1 MKKLVVAFLS
11 MMLAVC
17 LSVSAVTL
25 FASAASGTDLAVAD
39 DPTYT
44 TTVDLKGENVADDF
58 VAVFA
63 ASGGAV
69 TAGKATDIW
78 DYDAEK
84 GTFTSKEALSTVDEV
99 WSNFY
104 YLYYTGANY
113 RNFYMEVTLTH
124 QTLRG
129 GWSGLAYGVQDV
141 TKPAKGATENPF
153 GGLSFVQGDG
163 KYTWHNPKVNAT
175 EWNDTGIVATG
186 FNGLTDTVHKL
197 KVYDG
202 HMQYWLNDEANV
214 VVDVAVPEGG
224 LTAGKVGI
232 AVTNKAVAVKS
243 IKITRL
249 NGEGVPGS
257 DGAEDIVIP
266 ESLQVTGITD
276 GQNAVVGT
284 PIAVSTAIS
293 PAGASQAVSFSSD
306 PAGASYADGKL
317 LFKNAGTY
325 KLTFAAVENPAI
337 KQEFTVNVSAM
348 SAPEGYIHYELTEAG
363 MARFETVFIAGGS
376 GNGGVAANWSDYFT
390 LENGELTRSGDST
403 GNVGNNY
410 AVLYFRNRTLKNFEL
425 IYTAKGNSS
434 NGWFGAFFAMTDTTQ
449 VGNQNGV
456 MAFMQN
462 ASAAKNATLWG
473 GTVSGIGGPYEHG
486 TNYVQNEWSTFKIR
500 VVNGTIEFYV
510 NDMSTPAVTQ
520 NSANDL
526 TGRIALF
533 ADDGCAGA
541 FKDVYLGI
549 LDDNGDVVPYTAV
562 ESVSIGNKAE
572 TAYAGDTFTVQA
584 TVSPADAADTS
595 LAYST
600 SDAAVATVSE
610 NGVVNFL
617 KGGSVTIAVYS
628 VDNPAIY
635 DSFTVNV
642 LVHVSS
648 VEITNA
654 PVTALEGTQL
664 TLAVTV
670 LPEDATNKSLSFSS
684 SDDEVA
690 FVSEDGVVSFL
701 KPGKATITVTSADG
715 SKTDA
720 FEVEVTAKPVPVES
734 LIIEN
739 KPESARV
746 GDEFTLKVTILPAE
760 ATDKSVTYTSS
771 NNEVAT
777 VSPGGKVTFL
787 KEGEVT
793 ITVTSVSDPDIKDS
807 FTIQV
812 GAAPV
817 LVSSVAIS
825 NKPTSVREGDT
836 LALQVT
842 VSPENAENKALTY
855 QSSDESIALVDTN
868 GNISFLRPGNVTIT
882 VMSESNPDATDSF
895 TVSVAMNLDGYIHYE
910 LTEAGMANFET
921 VFIAGGSG
929 NSGTSANWSDYFT
942 LENGEL
948 TRSGDST
955 GKVGENYAVLYFR
968 NRTLK
973 NFELIY
979 TAKGNSSNG
988 WFGAFFAMTDTT
1000 QAGNQNG
1007 AMAFMQNASANKAAT
1022 LWGGPISGIGGPGG
1036 MEVGSTYVQNEWSTF
1051 KLRVVNGLI
1060 QFYVNDMSTP
1070 LVTKQATNDLTGRIA
1085 LFADDGC
1092 AGAFKDVYLGILND
1106 NGDVVP
1112 YKAVESVSIGNK
1124 QATAEVGDKID
1135 LNVSVLPAD
1144 ATDASVEY
1152 DSSNPVV
1159 ASIDK
1164 TDGTVTCITAGE
1176 TTITVTSKEDP
1187 SKSDSFTLTVS
1198 TPSVPVSSVSITNKT
1213 DSAKVGDSL
1222 TLKVSV
1228 SPSNASDKSVT
1239 YASSDTSVATV
1250 EDGVVSFLKAGT
1262 VTITVKSVADP
1273 SKSDSFTVT
1282 VTEKDE
1288 DPGENPGGDPG
1299 ENPGGDPGEDPTD
1312 PEPSGGCSSAVFG
1325 GSMAL
1330 ALVLAGGAAAVLRKK
1345 KH

>member
-1 MKKLVVAFLS
+1 MKKLVAAFLS
-11 MMLAVC
+11 LMLAVC

-44 TTVDLKGENVADDF
+44 TTVDLKGENVLDDF

-63 ASGGAV
+63 AADGKV

-84 GTFTSKEALSTVDEV
+84 GTFTSKESLSTADQV

-104 YLYYTGANY
+104 YLYYTGADY
-113 RNFYMEVTLTH
+113 QNFYMEVTLTH
-124 QTLRG
+124 QSGRA

-249 NGEGVPGS
+249 NDEGKAGS
-257 DGAEDIVIP
+257 DGAEEIPAP
-266 ESLQVTGITD
+266 ESLQVTGLTD

-284 PIAVSTAIS
+284 PIAVSTTIS

-376 GNGGVAANWSDYFT
+376 GNGGTSANWSDYFT

-403 GNVGNNY
+403 GNIGNNY

-510 NDMSTPAVTQ
+510 NDMSTPVLTQ

-549 LDDNGDVVPYTAV
+549 LD
-562 ESVSIGNKAE
+562 
-572 TAYAGDTFTVQA
+572 
-584 TVSPADAADTS
+584 
-595 LAYST
+595 
-600 SDAAVATVSE
+600 
-610 NGVVNFL
+610 
-617 KGGSVTIAVYS
+617 
-628 VDNPAIY
+628 
-635 DSFTVNV
+635 
-642 LVHVSS
+642 
-648 VEITNA
+648 
-654 PVTALEGTQL
+654 
-664 TLAVTV
+664 
-670 LPEDATNKSLSFSS
+670 
-684 SDDEVA
+684 
-690 FVSEDGVVSFL
+690 
-701 KPGKATITVTSADG
+701 
-715 SKTDA
+715 
-720 FEVEVTAKPVPVES
+720 
-734 LIIEN
+734 
-739 KPESARV
+739 
-746 GDEFTLKVTILPAE
+746 
-760 ATDKSVTYTSS
+760 
-771 NNEVAT
+771 
-777 VSPGGKVTFL
+777 
-787 KEGEVT
+787 
-793 ITVTSVSDPDIKDS
+793 
-807 FTIQV
+807 
-812 GAAPV
+812 
-817 LVSSVAIS
+817 
-825 NKPTSVREGDT
+825 
-836 LALQVT
+836 
-842 VSPENAENKALTY
+842 
-855 QSSDESIALVDTN
+855 
-868 GNISFLRPGNVTIT
+868 
-882 VMSESNPDATDSF
+882 
-895 TVSVAMNLDGYIHYE
+895 
-910 LTEAGMANFET
+910 
-921 VFIAGGSG
+921 
-929 NSGTSANWSDYFT
+929 
-942 LENGEL
+942 
-948 TRSGDST
+948 
-955 GKVGENYAVLYFR
+955 
-968 NRTLK
+968 
-973 NFELIY
+973 
-979 TAKGNSSNG
+979 
-988 WFGAFFAMTDTT
+988 
-1000 QAGNQNG
+1000 
-1007 AMAFMQNASANKAAT
+1007 
-1022 LWGGPISGIGGPGG
+1022 
-1036 MEVGSTYVQNEWSTF
+1036 
-1051 KLRVVNGLI
+1051 
-1060 QFYVNDMSTP
+1060 
-1070 LVTKQATNDLTGRIA
+1070 
-1085 LFADDGC
+1085 
-1092 AGAFKDVYLGILND
+1092 D

-1299 ENPGGDPGEDPTD
+1299 EDPTD

-1330 ALVLAGGAAAVLRKK
+1330 ALVLAGGAVAVFRKK

>member
-1 MKKLVVAFLS
+1 MKKLVAAFLS
-11 MMLAVC
+11 LMLAVC

-25 FASAASGTDLAVAD
+25 FASAASGTDFAVAD

-44 TTVDLKGENVADDF
+44 TTVDLKGENVLDDF

-63 ASGGAV
+63 AADGKV

-84 GTFTSKEALSTVDEV
+84 GTFTSKESLSTADQV

-124 QTLRG
+124 QSGRA

-141 TKPAKGATENPF
+141 TKPAKGAPENPF
-153 GGLSFVQGDG
+153 GGLSFVQGSG
-163 KYTWHNPKVNAT
+163 EYTYHNPKVNSS
-175 EWNDTGIVATG
+175 EWNDKWDGAIVQATG

-202 HMQYWLNDEANV
+202 HMQYWLNDEPNV

-224 LTAGKVGI
+224 LTAGKVG
-232 AVTNKAVAVKS
+232 VMVSNKAVAVKS

-249 NGEGVPGS
+249 NDEGKAGS
-257 DGAEDIVIP
+257 DGAEEIPAP
-266 ESLQVTGITD
+266 ESLQITGLTD

-284 PIAVSTAIS
+284 PIAVSTAIL
-293 PAGASQAVSFSSD
+293 PAGASQAVSFSSE
-306 PAGASYADGKL
+306 PAGASYANGQL
-317 LFKNAGTY
+317 LFKEAGTY
-325 KLTFAAVENPAI
+325 KLTFAAVENPAV

-363 MARFETVFIAGGS
+363 MANFETVFIAGGN

-390 LENGELTRSGDST
+390 LENGELTRSGKST

-434 NGWFGAFFAMTDTTQ
+434 NGWFGAFFAM
-449 VGNQNGV
+449 QN
-456 MAFMQN
+456 
-462 ASAAKNATLWG
+462 
-473 GTVSGIGGPYEHG
+473 
-486 TNYVQNEWSTFKIR
+486 
-500 VVNGTIEFYV
+500 
-510 NDMSTPAVTQ
+510 
-520 NSANDL
+520 
-526 TGRIALF
+526 
-533 ADDGCAGA
+533 
-541 FKDVYLGI
+541 
-549 LDDNGDVVPYTAV
+549 TA
-562 ESVSIGNKAE
+562 
-572 TAYAGDTFTVQA
+572 
-584 TVSPADAADTS
+584 
-595 LAYST
+595 
-600 SDAAVATVSE
+600 
-610 NGVVNFL
+610 
-617 KGGSVTIAVYS
+617 
-628 VDNPAIY
+628 
-635 DSFTVNV
+635 
-642 LVHVSS
+642 
-648 VEITNA
+648 
-654 PVTALEGTQL
+654 
-664 TLAVTV
+664 
-670 LPEDATNKSLSFSS
+670 
-684 SDDEVA
+684 
-690 FVSEDGVVSFL
+690 
-701 KPGKATITVTSADG
+701 
-715 SKTDA
+715 
-720 FEVEVTAKPVPVES
+720 
-734 LIIEN
+734 
-739 KPESARV
+739 
-746 GDEFTLKVTILPAE
+746 
-760 ATDKSVTYTSS
+760 
-771 NNEVAT
+771 
-777 VSPGGKVTFL
+777 
-787 KEGEVT
+787 
-793 ITVTSVSDPDIKDS
+793 
-807 FTIQV
+807 
-812 GAAPV
+812 
-817 LVSSVAIS
+817 
-825 NKPTSVREGDT
+825 
-836 LALQVT
+836 
-842 VSPENAENKALTY
+842 
-855 QSSDESIALVDTN
+855 
-868 GNISFLRPGNVTIT
+868 
-882 VMSESNPDATDSF
+882 
-895 TVSVAMNLDGYIHYE
+895 
-910 LTEAGMANFET
+910 
-921 VFIAGGSG
+921 
-929 NSGTSANWSDYFT
+929 
-942 LENGEL
+942 
-948 TRSGDST
+948 
-955 GKVGENYAVLYFR
+955 
-968 NRTLK
+968 
-973 NFELIY
+973 
-979 TAKGNSSNG
+979 
-988 WFGAFFAMTDTT
+988 

-1092 AGAFKDVYLGILND
+1092 AGAFKDVYLGILDD

-1299 ENPGGDPGEDPTD
+1299 EDPTD

-1330 ALVLAGGAAAVLRKK
+1330 ALVLAGGAVAVFRKK

>member
-1 MKKLVVAFLS
+1 MKKLVAAFLS
-11 MMLAVC
+11 LMLAVC

-44 TTVDLKGENVADDF
+44 TTVDLKGENVLDDF

-63 ASGGAV
+63 AADGKV

-84 GTFTSKEALSTVDEV
+84 GTFTSKEVLSTVDEV

-124 QTLRG
+124 QSVRA

-202 HMQYWLNDEANV
+202 HMQYWLNDEPNV

-249 NGEGVPGS
+249 NDEGKAGS
-257 DGAEDIVIP
+257 DGAEEIPAP

-284 PIAVSTAIS
+284 PIAVSAAIL
-293 PAGASQAVSFSSD
+293 PAGASQAVSFSSE
-306 PAGASYADGKL
+306 PAGASYANGQL
-317 LFKNAGTY
+317 SFKETGTY
-325 KLTFAAVENPAI
+325 KVTFAAVENPAV
-337 KQEFTVNVSAM
+337 KQEFTVNVSE
-348 SAPEGYIHYELTEAG
+348 PEGYIHYELTEAG
-363 MARFETVFIAGGS
+363 MANFETVFIAGGS

-410 AVLYFRNRTLKNFEL
+410 A
-425 IYTAKGNSS
+425 A
-434 NGWFGAFFAMTDTTQ
+434 
-449 VGNQNGV
+449 
-456 MAFMQN
+456 
-462 ASAAKNATLWG
+462 
-473 GTVSGIGGPYEHG
+473 
-486 TNYVQNEWSTFKIR
+486 
-500 VVNGTIEFYV
+500 
-510 NDMSTPAVTQ
+510 
-520 NSANDL
+520 
-526 TGRIALF
+526 
-533 ADDGCAGA
+533 
-541 FKDVYLGI
+541 
-549 LDDNGDVVPYTAV
+549 
-562 ESVSIGNKAE
+562 
-572 TAYAGDTFTVQA
+572 
-584 TVSPADAADTS
+584 
-595 LAYST
+595 
-600 SDAAVATVSE
+600 
-610 NGVVNFL
+610 
-617 KGGSVTIAVYS
+617 
-628 VDNPAIY
+628 
-635 DSFTVNV
+635 
-642 LVHVSS
+642 
-648 VEITNA
+648 
-654 PVTALEGTQL
+654 
-664 TLAVTV
+664 
-670 LPEDATNKSLSFSS
+670 
-684 SDDEVA
+684 
-690 FVSEDGVVSFL
+690 
-701 KPGKATITVTSADG
+701 
-715 SKTDA
+715 
-720 FEVEVTAKPVPVES
+720 
-734 LIIEN
+734 
-739 KPESARV
+739 
-746 GDEFTLKVTILPAE
+746 
-760 ATDKSVTYTSS
+760 
-771 NNEVAT
+771 
-777 VSPGGKVTFL
+777 
-787 KEGEVT
+787 
-793 ITVTSVSDPDIKDS
+793 
-807 FTIQV
+807 
-812 GAAPV
+812 
-817 LVSSVAIS
+817 
-825 NKPTSVREGDT
+825 
-836 LALQVT
+836 
-842 VSPENAENKALTY
+842 
-855 QSSDESIALVDTN
+855 
-868 GNISFLRPGNVTIT
+868 
-882 VMSESNPDATDSF
+882 
-895 TVSVAMNLDGYIHYE
+895 
-910 LTEAGMANFET
+910 
-921 VFIAGGSG
+921 
-929 NSGTSANWSDYFT
+929 
-942 LENGEL
+942 
-948 TRSGDST
+948 
-955 GKVGENYAVLYFR
+955 LYFR

-1007 AMAFMQNASANKAAT
+1007 AMAFMQNASAAKNAT
-1022 LWGGPISGIGGPGG
+1022 LWGGTVSGIDGPHEHG
-1036 MEVGSTYVQNEWSTF
+1036 TNYVQNEWSTF
-1051 KLRVVNGLI
+1051 KLRVVNGTI
-1060 QFYVNDMSTP
+1060 EFYVNDMSTP
-1070 LVTKQATNDLTGRIA
+1070 VLTQNSANDLTGRIA

-1124 QATAEVGDKID
+1124 QASAEVGDKID

-1152 DSSNPVV
+1152 DSSNPIV
-1159 ASIDK
+1159 AS
-1164 TDGTVTCITAGE
+1164 TGSDGTVTCIMAGE

-1282 VTEKDE
+1282 VTEKE
-1288 DPGENPGGDPG
+1288 DPG

>member
-1 MKKLVVAFLS
+1 MKKLVAAFLS
-11 MMLAVC
+11 LMLAVC

-44 TTVDLKGENVADDF
+44 TTVDLKGENVLDDF

-63 ASGGAV
+63 AADGKV

-84 GTFTSKEALSTVDEV
+84 GTFTSKEVLSTVDEV

-124 QTLRG
+124 QSVRA

-202 HMQYWLNDEANV
+202 HMQYWLNDEPNV

-249 NGEGVPGS
+249 NDEGKAGS
-257 DGAEDIVIP
+257 DGAEEIPAP

-284 PIAVSTAIS
+284 PIAVSAAIL
-293 PAGASQAVSFSSD
+293 PAGASQAVSFSSE
-306 PAGASYADGKL
+306 PAGASYANGQL
-317 LFKNAGTY
+317 SFKETGTY
-325 KLTFAAVENPAI
+325 KVTFAAVENPAV
-337 KQEFTVNVSAM
+337 KQEFTVNVSE
-348 SAPEGYIHYELTEAG
+348 PEGYIHYELTEAG
-363 MARFETVFIAGGS
+363 MANFETVFIAGGS

-410 AVLYFRNRTLKNFEL
+410 A
-425 IYTAKGNSS
+425 A
-434 NGWFGAFFAMTDTTQ
+434 
-449 VGNQNGV
+449 
-456 MAFMQN
+456 
-462 ASAAKNATLWG
+462 
-473 GTVSGIGGPYEHG
+473 
-486 TNYVQNEWSTFKIR
+486 
-500 VVNGTIEFYV
+500 
-510 NDMSTPAVTQ
+510 
-520 NSANDL
+520 
-526 TGRIALF
+526 
-533 ADDGCAGA
+533 
-541 FKDVYLGI
+541 
-549 LDDNGDVVPYTAV
+549 
-562 ESVSIGNKAE
+562 
-572 TAYAGDTFTVQA
+572 
-584 TVSPADAADTS
+584 
-595 LAYST
+595 
-600 SDAAVATVSE
+600 
-610 NGVVNFL
+610 
-617 KGGSVTIAVYS
+617 
-628 VDNPAIY
+628 
-635 DSFTVNV
+635 
-642 LVHVSS
+642 
-648 VEITNA
+648 
-654 PVTALEGTQL
+654 
-664 TLAVTV
+664 
-670 LPEDATNKSLSFSS
+670 
-684 SDDEVA
+684 
-690 FVSEDGVVSFL
+690 
-701 KPGKATITVTSADG
+701 
-715 SKTDA
+715 
-720 FEVEVTAKPVPVES
+720 
-734 LIIEN
+734 
-739 KPESARV
+739 
-746 GDEFTLKVTILPAE
+746 
-760 ATDKSVTYTSS
+760 
-771 NNEVAT
+771 
-777 VSPGGKVTFL
+777 
-787 KEGEVT
+787 
-793 ITVTSVSDPDIKDS
+793 
-807 FTIQV
+807 
-812 GAAPV
+812 
-817 LVSSVAIS
+817 
-825 NKPTSVREGDT
+825 
-836 LALQVT
+836 
-842 VSPENAENKALTY
+842 
-855 QSSDESIALVDTN
+855 
-868 GNISFLRPGNVTIT
+868 
-882 VMSESNPDATDSF
+882 
-895 TVSVAMNLDGYIHYE
+895 
-910 LTEAGMANFET
+910 
-921 VFIAGGSG
+921 
-929 NSGTSANWSDYFT
+929 
-942 LENGEL
+942 
-948 TRSGDST
+948 
-955 GKVGENYAVLYFR
+955 LYFR

-1007 AMAFMQNASANKAAT
+1007 AMAFMQNASAAKNAT
-1022 LWGGPISGIGGPGG
+1022 LWGGTVSGIDGPHEHG
-1036 MEVGSTYVQNEWSTF
+1036 TNYVQNEWSTF
-1051 KLRVVNGLI
+1051 KLRVVNGTI
-1060 QFYVNDMSTP
+1060 EFYVNDMSTP
-1070 LVTKQATNDLTGRIA
+1070 VLTQNSANDLTGRIA

-1124 QATAEVGDKID
+1124 QASAEVGDKID

-1299 ENPGGDPGEDPTD
+1299 EDPTD

-1330 ALVLAGGAAAVLRKK
+1330 ALVLAGGAVAVFRKK

>member
-1 MKKLVVAFLS
+1 MKKLVAAFLS

-63 ASGGAV
+63 AADGSV

-78 DYDAEK
+78 DYDAEN
-84 GTFTSKEALSTVDEV
+84 GTFTSKESLVTNEDV
-99 WSNFY
+99 WSDFY
-104 YLYYTGANY
+104 YLYYTGADY
-113 RNFYMEVTLTH
+113 QNFYMEVTLTH
-124 QTLRG
+124 QSGRA

-249 NGEGVPGS
+249 NDEGKAGS

-410 AVLYFRNRTLKNFEL
+410 A
-425 IYTAKGNSS
+425 A
-434 NGWFGAFFAMTDTTQ
+434 
-449 VGNQNGV
+449 
-456 MAFMQN
+456 
-462 ASAAKNATLWG
+462 
-473 GTVSGIGGPYEHG
+473 
-486 TNYVQNEWSTFKIR
+486 
-500 VVNGTIEFYV
+500 
-510 NDMSTPAVTQ
+510 
-520 NSANDL
+520 
-526 TGRIALF
+526 
-533 ADDGCAGA
+533 
-541 FKDVYLGI
+541 
-549 LDDNGDVVPYTAV
+549 
-562 ESVSIGNKAE
+562 
-572 TAYAGDTFTVQA
+572 
-584 TVSPADAADTS
+584 
-595 LAYST
+595 
-600 SDAAVATVSE
+600 
-610 NGVVNFL
+610 
-617 KGGSVTIAVYS
+617 
-628 VDNPAIY
+628 
-635 DSFTVNV
+635 
-642 LVHVSS
+642 
-648 VEITNA
+648 
-654 PVTALEGTQL
+654 
-664 TLAVTV
+664 
-670 LPEDATNKSLSFSS
+670 
-684 SDDEVA
+684 
-690 FVSEDGVVSFL
+690 
-701 KPGKATITVTSADG
+701 
-715 SKTDA
+715 
-720 FEVEVTAKPVPVES
+720 
-734 LIIEN
+734 
-739 KPESARV
+739 
-746 GDEFTLKVTILPAE
+746 
-760 ATDKSVTYTSS
+760 
-771 NNEVAT
+771 
-777 VSPGGKVTFL
+777 
-787 KEGEVT
+787 
-793 ITVTSVSDPDIKDS
+793 
-807 FTIQV
+807 
-812 GAAPV
+812 
-817 LVSSVAIS
+817 
-825 NKPTSVREGDT
+825 
-836 LALQVT
+836 
-842 VSPENAENKALTY
+842 
-855 QSSDESIALVDTN
+855 
-868 GNISFLRPGNVTIT
+868 
-882 VMSESNPDATDSF
+882 
-895 TVSVAMNLDGYIHYE
+895 
-910 LTEAGMANFET
+910 
-921 VFIAGGSG
+921 
-929 NSGTSANWSDYFT
+929 
-942 LENGEL
+942 
-948 TRSGDST
+948 
-955 GKVGENYAVLYFR
+955 LYFR

-1007 AMAFMQNASANKAAT
+1007 AMAFMQNASAAKNAT
-1022 LWGGPISGIGGPGG
+1022 LWGGTVSGIGGPHEHG
-1036 MEVGSTYVQNEWSTF
+1036 TNYVQNEWSTF
-1051 KLRVVNGLI
+1051 KLRVVNGTI
-1060 QFYVNDMSTP
+1060 EFYVNDMSTP
-1070 LVTKQATNDLTGRIA
+1070 VLTQNSANDLTGRIA

-1112 YKAVESVSIGNK
+1112 YKAVESVTIGNK

-1159 ASIDK
+1159 ASIGS
-1164 TDGTVTCITAGE
+1164 DGTVTCIMAGE

-1282 VTEKDE
+1282 VTEKE
-1288 DPGENPGGDPG
+1288 DPS

>member
-1 MKKLVVAFLS
+1 MKKLVAAFLS

-63 ASGGAV
+63 AADGSV

-78 DYDAEK
+78 DYDAEN
-84 GTFTSKEALSTVDEV
+84 GTFTSKESLVTNEDV
-99 WSNFY
+99 WSDFY
-104 YLYYTGANY
+104 YLYYTGADY
-113 RNFYMEVTLTH
+113 QNFYMEVTLTH
-124 QTLRG
+124 QSGRA

-249 NGEGVPGS
+249 NDEGKAGS

-376 GNGGVAANWSDYFT
+376 GNGGTSANWSDYFT

-410 AVLYFRNRTLKNFEL
+410 A
-425 IYTAKGNSS
+425 A
-434 NGWFGAFFAMTDTTQ
+434 
-449 VGNQNGV
+449 
-456 MAFMQN
+456 
-462 ASAAKNATLWG
+462 
-473 GTVSGIGGPYEHG
+473 
-486 TNYVQNEWSTFKIR
+486 
-500 VVNGTIEFYV
+500 
-510 NDMSTPAVTQ
+510 
-520 NSANDL
+520 
-526 TGRIALF
+526 
-533 ADDGCAGA
+533 
-541 FKDVYLGI
+541 
-549 LDDNGDVVPYTAV
+549 
-562 ESVSIGNKAE
+562 
-572 TAYAGDTFTVQA
+572 
-584 TVSPADAADTS
+584 
-595 LAYST
+595 
-600 SDAAVATVSE
+600 
-610 NGVVNFL
+610 
-617 KGGSVTIAVYS
+617 
-628 VDNPAIY
+628 
-635 DSFTVNV
+635 
-642 LVHVSS
+642 
-648 VEITNA
+648 
-654 PVTALEGTQL
+654 
-664 TLAVTV
+664 
-670 LPEDATNKSLSFSS
+670 
-684 SDDEVA
+684 
-690 FVSEDGVVSFL
+690 
-701 KPGKATITVTSADG
+701 
-715 SKTDA
+715 
-720 FEVEVTAKPVPVES
+720 
-734 LIIEN
+734 
-739 KPESARV
+739 
-746 GDEFTLKVTILPAE
+746 
-760 ATDKSVTYTSS
+760 
-771 NNEVAT
+771 
-777 VSPGGKVTFL
+777 
-787 KEGEVT
+787 
-793 ITVTSVSDPDIKDS
+793 
-807 FTIQV
+807 
-812 GAAPV
+812 
-817 LVSSVAIS
+817 
-825 NKPTSVREGDT
+825 
-836 LALQVT
+836 
-842 VSPENAENKALTY
+842 
-855 QSSDESIALVDTN
+855 
-868 GNISFLRPGNVTIT
+868 
-882 VMSESNPDATDSF
+882 
-895 TVSVAMNLDGYIHYE
+895 
-910 LTEAGMANFET
+910 
-921 VFIAGGSG
+921 
-929 NSGTSANWSDYFT
+929 
-942 LENGEL
+942 
-948 TRSGDST
+948 
-955 GKVGENYAVLYFR
+955 LYFR

-1007 AMAFMQNASANKAAT
+1007 AMAFMQNASAAKNAT
-1022 LWGGPISGIGGPGG
+1022 LWGGTVSGIGGPHEHG
-1036 MEVGSTYVQNEWSTF
+1036 TNYVQNEWSTF
-1051 KLRVVNGLI
+1051 KLRVVNGTI
-1060 QFYVNDMSTP
+1060 EFYVNDMSTP
-1070 LVTKQATNDLTGRIA
+1070 VLTQNSANDLTGRIA

-1112 YKAVESVSIGNK
+1112 YKAVESVTIGNK

-1159 ASIDK
+1159 ASIGS
-1164 TDGTVTCITAGE
+1164 DGTVTCIMAGE

-1282 VTEKDE
+1282 VTEKE
-1288 DPGENPGGDPG
+1288 DPS

>member
-1 MKKLVVAFLS
+1 MKKLVAAFLS
-11 MMLAVC
+11 LMLAVC

-25 FASAASGTDLAVAD
+25 FASAASGTELAVAD

-44 TTVDLKGENVADDF
+44 TTIDLKGANVLDDF
-58 VAVFA
+58 AAVFVDTENKVKTG
-63 ASGGAV
+63 SV
-69 TAGKATDIW
+69 TDIW
-78 DYDAEK
+78 DYDAEN
-84 GTFTSKEALSTVDEV
+84 GTFTSKESLSTADQV

-104 YLYYTGANY
+104 YLYYTGADY
-113 RNFYMEVTLTH
+113 QNFYMEVTLTH
-124 QTLRG
+124 QSVRA
-129 GWSGLAYGVQDV
+129 GWSGLAYGVQNV
-141 TKPAKGATENPF
+141 AKPAKGAPENPF
-153 GGLSFVQGDG
+153 GGLSFVQGSG
-163 KYTWHNPKVNAT
+163 EYTYHNPKVNSS
-175 EWNDTGIVATG
+175 EWNDKWDGAIVQATG

-202 HMQYWLNDEANV
+202 HMQYWLNDEPNV

-232 AVTNKAVAVKS
+232 MVSNKAVAVKS

-249 NGEGVPGS
+249 NDEGKAGS
-257 DGAEDIVIP
+257 DGAEEIPAP
-266 ESLQVTGITD
+266 ESLQITGLTD

-284 PIAVSTAIS
+284 PIAVSTAIL
-293 PAGASQAVSFSSD
+293 PAGASQAVSFSSE
-306 PAGASYADGKL
+306 PAGASYANGQL
-317 LFKNAGTY
+317 LFKEAGTY
-325 KLTFAAVENPAI
+325 KLTFAAVENPAV
-337 KQEFTVNVSAM
+337 KQELTVNVSAM

-363 MARFETVFIAGGS
+363 MANFETVFIAGGS

-449 VGNQNGV
+449 VGNQNGA

-473 GTVSGIGGPYEHG
+473 GTVSGIDGPHEHG

-500 VVNGTIEFYV
+500 VVNGKMEFYV

-520 NSANDL
+520 NSA
-526 TGRIALF
+526 
-533 ADDGCAGA
+533 
-541 FKDVYLGI
+541 
-549 LDDNGDVVPYTAV
+549 
-562 ESVSIGNKAE
+562 
-572 TAYAGDTFTVQA
+572 
-584 TVSPADAADTS
+584 
-595 LAYST
+595 
-600 SDAAVATVSE
+600 
-610 NGVVNFL
+610 
-617 KGGSVTIAVYS
+617 
-628 VDNPAIY
+628 
-635 DSFTVNV
+635 
-642 LVHVSS
+642 
-648 VEITNA
+648 
-654 PVTALEGTQL
+654 
-664 TLAVTV
+664 
-670 LPEDATNKSLSFSS
+670 
-684 SDDEVA
+684 
-690 FVSEDGVVSFL
+690 
-701 KPGKATITVTSADG
+701 
-715 SKTDA
+715 
-720 FEVEVTAKPVPVES
+720 
-734 LIIEN
+734 
-739 KPESARV
+739 
-746 GDEFTLKVTILPAE
+746 
-760 ATDKSVTYTSS
+760 
-771 NNEVAT
+771 
-777 VSPGGKVTFL
+777 
-787 KEGEVT
+787 
-793 ITVTSVSDPDIKDS
+793 
-807 FTIQV
+807 
-812 GAAPV
+812 
-817 LVSSVAIS
+817 
-825 NKPTSVREGDT
+825 
-836 LALQVT
+836 
-842 VSPENAENKALTY
+842 
-855 QSSDESIALVDTN
+855 
-868 GNISFLRPGNVTIT
+868 
-882 VMSESNPDATDSF
+882 
-895 TVSVAMNLDGYIHYE
+895 
-910 LTEAGMANFET
+910 
-921 VFIAGGSG
+921 
-929 NSGTSANWSDYFT
+929 
-942 LENGEL
+942 
-948 TRSGDST
+948 
-955 GKVGENYAVLYFR
+955 
-968 NRTLK
+968 
-973 NFELIY
+973 
-979 TAKGNSSNG
+979 
-988 WFGAFFAMTDTT
+988 
-1000 QAGNQNG
+1000 
-1007 AMAFMQNASANKAAT
+1007 
-1022 LWGGPISGIGGPGG
+1022 
-1036 MEVGSTYVQNEWSTF
+1036 
-1051 KLRVVNGLI
+1051 
-1060 QFYVNDMSTP
+1060 
-1070 LVTKQATNDLTGRIA
+1070 NDLTGRIA

-1124 QATAEVGDKID
+1124 QASAEVGDKID

-1187 SKSDSFTLTVS
+1187 SKCDSFTLTVS

-1282 VTEKDE
+1282 VTEKE
-1288 DPGENPGGDPG
+1288 DPS

-1330 ALVLAGGAAAVLRKK
+1330 ALVLAGGAVAVFRKK

>member
-1 MKKLVVAFLS
+1 MKKLVAAFLS

-39 DPTYT
+39 DPTST

-63 ASGGAV
+63 AADGSV

-78 DYDAEK
+78 DYDAEN
-84 GTFTSKEALSTVDEV
+84 GTFTSKESLVTNEDV
-99 WSNFY
+99 WSDFY
-104 YLYYTGANY
+104 YLYYTGADY
-113 RNFYMEVTLTH
+113 QNFYMEVTLTH
-124 QTLRG
+124 QSGRA

-249 NGEGVPGS
+249 NDEGKAGS

-266 ESLQVTGITD
+266 ELLQVTGITD

-410 AVLYFRNRTLKNFEL
+410 A
-425 IYTAKGNSS
+425 A
-434 NGWFGAFFAMTDTTQ
+434 
-449 VGNQNGV
+449 
-456 MAFMQN
+456 
-462 ASAAKNATLWG
+462 
-473 GTVSGIGGPYEHG
+473 
-486 TNYVQNEWSTFKIR
+486 
-500 VVNGTIEFYV
+500 
-510 NDMSTPAVTQ
+510 
-520 NSANDL
+520 
-526 TGRIALF
+526 
-533 ADDGCAGA
+533 
-541 FKDVYLGI
+541 
-549 LDDNGDVVPYTAV
+549 
-562 ESVSIGNKAE
+562 
-572 TAYAGDTFTVQA
+572 
-584 TVSPADAADTS
+584 
-595 LAYST
+595 
-600 SDAAVATVSE
+600 
-610 NGVVNFL
+610 
-617 KGGSVTIAVYS
+617 
-628 VDNPAIY
+628 
-635 DSFTVNV
+635 
-642 LVHVSS
+642 
-648 VEITNA
+648 
-654 PVTALEGTQL
+654 
-664 TLAVTV
+664 
-670 LPEDATNKSLSFSS
+670 
-684 SDDEVA
+684 
-690 FVSEDGVVSFL
+690 
-701 KPGKATITVTSADG
+701 
-715 SKTDA
+715 
-720 FEVEVTAKPVPVES
+720 
-734 LIIEN
+734 
-739 KPESARV
+739 
-746 GDEFTLKVTILPAE
+746 
-760 ATDKSVTYTSS
+760 
-771 NNEVAT
+771 
-777 VSPGGKVTFL
+777 
-787 KEGEVT
+787 
-793 ITVTSVSDPDIKDS
+793 
-807 FTIQV
+807 
-812 GAAPV
+812 
-817 LVSSVAIS
+817 
-825 NKPTSVREGDT
+825 
-836 LALQVT
+836 
-842 VSPENAENKALTY
+842 
-855 QSSDESIALVDTN
+855 
-868 GNISFLRPGNVTIT
+868 
-882 VMSESNPDATDSF
+882 
-895 TVSVAMNLDGYIHYE
+895 
-910 LTEAGMANFET
+910 
-921 VFIAGGSG
+921 
-929 NSGTSANWSDYFT
+929 
-942 LENGEL
+942 
-948 TRSGDST
+948 
-955 GKVGENYAVLYFR
+955 LYFR

-1007 AMAFMQNASANKAAT
+1007 AMAFMQNASAAKNAT
-1022 LWGGPISGIGGPGG
+1022 LWGGTVSGIGGPHEHG
-1036 MEVGSTYVQNEWSTF
+1036 TNYVQNEWSTF
-1051 KLRVVNGLI
+1051 KLRVVNGTI
-1060 QFYVNDMSTP
+1060 EFYVNDMSTP
-1070 LVTKQATNDLTGRIA
+1070 VLTQNSANDLTGRIA

-1112 YKAVESVSIGNK
+1112 YKAVESVTIGNK

-1159 ASIDK
+1159 ASIGS
-1164 TDGTVTCITAGE
+1164 DGTVTCIMAGE
-1176 TTITVTSKEDP
+1176 TTISVTSKEDP

-1282 VTEKDE
+1282 VTEKE
-1288 DPGENPGGDPG
+1288 DPS

>member
-1 MKKLVVAFLS
+1 MKKLVAAFLS
-11 MMLAVC
+11 LMLAVC

-44 TTVDLKGENVADDF
+44 TTIDLKGENVADDF

-63 ASGGAV
+63 AADGSV

-78 DYDAEK
+78 DYDAEE
-84 GTFTSKEALSTVDEV
+84 GTFTSKEALSTVDQV
-99 WSNFY
+99 YSNWY
-104 YLYYTGANY
+104 YLYYTGADY
-113 RNFYMEVTLTH
+113 QNFYMEVTLTH
-124 QTLRG
+124 QSVRA

-202 HMQYWLNDEANV
+202 HMQYWLNDEPNV

-249 NGEGVPGS
+249 NDEGKAGS
-257 DGAEDIVIP
+257 DGAEEIPAP

-284 PIAVSTAIS
+284 PIAVSAAIL
-293 PAGASQAVSFSSD
+293 PAGASQAVSFSSE
-306 PAGASYADGKL
+306 PAGASYANGQL
-317 LFKNAGTY
+317 LFKEAGTY
-325 KLTFAAVENPAI
+325 KLTFAAVENPAV
-337 KQEFTVNVSAM
+337 KQELTVNVSAM

-363 MARFETVFIAGGS
+363 MANFETVFIAGGS

-390 LENGELTRSGDST
+390 LENGELTRSGTST
-403 GNVGNNY
+403 GKTGENY
-410 AVLYFRNRTLKNFEL
+410 AALYFRNRTLKNFEL

-434 NGWFGAFFAMTDTTQ
+434 NGWFGAFFAM
-449 VGNQNGV
+449 QN
-456 MAFMQN
+456 
-462 ASAAKNATLWG
+462 
-473 GTVSGIGGPYEHG
+473 
-486 TNYVQNEWSTFKIR
+486 
-500 VVNGTIEFYV
+500 
-510 NDMSTPAVTQ
+510 
-520 NSANDL
+520 
-526 TGRIALF
+526 
-533 ADDGCAGA
+533 
-541 FKDVYLGI
+541 
-549 LDDNGDVVPYTAV
+549 TA
-562 ESVSIGNKAE
+562 
-572 TAYAGDTFTVQA
+572 
-584 TVSPADAADTS
+584 
-595 LAYST
+595 
-600 SDAAVATVSE
+600 
-610 NGVVNFL
+610 
-617 KGGSVTIAVYS
+617 
-628 VDNPAIY
+628 
-635 DSFTVNV
+635 
-642 LVHVSS
+642 
-648 VEITNA
+648 
-654 PVTALEGTQL
+654 
-664 TLAVTV
+664 
-670 LPEDATNKSLSFSS
+670 
-684 SDDEVA
+684 
-690 FVSEDGVVSFL
+690 
-701 KPGKATITVTSADG
+701 
-715 SKTDA
+715 
-720 FEVEVTAKPVPVES
+720 
-734 LIIEN
+734 
-739 KPESARV
+739 
-746 GDEFTLKVTILPAE
+746 
-760 ATDKSVTYTSS
+760 
-771 NNEVAT
+771 
-777 VSPGGKVTFL
+777 
-787 KEGEVT
+787 
-793 ITVTSVSDPDIKDS
+793 
-807 FTIQV
+807 
-812 GAAPV
+812 
-817 LVSSVAIS
+817 
-825 NKPTSVREGDT
+825 
-836 LALQVT
+836 
-842 VSPENAENKALTY
+842 
-855 QSSDESIALVDTN
+855 
-868 GNISFLRPGNVTIT
+868 
-882 VMSESNPDATDSF
+882 
-895 TVSVAMNLDGYIHYE
+895 
-910 LTEAGMANFET
+910 
-921 VFIAGGSG
+921 
-929 NSGTSANWSDYFT
+929 
-942 LENGEL
+942 
-948 TRSGDST
+948 
-955 GKVGENYAVLYFR
+955 
-968 NRTLK
+968 
-973 NFELIY
+973 
-979 TAKGNSSNG
+979 
-988 WFGAFFAMTDTT
+988 

-1112 YKAVESVSIGNK
+1112 YKAVESVTIGNK

-1159 ASIDK
+1159 ASIGS
-1164 TDGTVTCITAGE
+1164 DGTVTCIMAGE

-1282 VTEKDE
+1282 VTEKK
-1288 DPGENPGGDPG
+1288 DPS

>member
-1 MKKLVVAFLS
+1 MKKLVAAFLS
-11 MMLAVC
+11 LMLAVC

-25 FASAASGTDLAVAD
+25 FASAASGTELAVAD

-44 TTVDLKGENVADDF
+44 TTIDLKGANVLDDF
-58 VAVFA
+58 AAVFVDTENKVKTG
-63 ASGGAV
+63 SV
-69 TAGKATDIW
+69 TDIW

-84 GTFTSKEALSTVDEV
+84 GTFTSKESLSTADQV

-104 YLYYTGANY
+104 YLYYTGADY
-113 RNFYMEVTLTH
+113 QNFYMEVTLTH
-124 QTLRG
+124 QSGRA

-249 NGEGVPGS
+249 NDEGKAGS
-257 DGAEDIVIP
+257 DGAEEIPAP
-266 ESLQVTGITD
+266 ESLQITGLTD

-284 PIAVSTAIS
+284 PIAVSTAIL
-293 PAGASQAVSFSSD
+293 PAGASQAVSFSSE
-306 PAGASYADGKL
+306 PAGASYANGQL
-317 LFKNAGTY
+317 SFKETGTY
-325 KLTFAAVENPAI
+325 KLTFAAVENPAV
-337 KQEFTVNVSAM
+337 KQEFTVNVSE
-348 SAPEGYIHYELTEAG
+348 PE
-363 MARFETVFIAGGS
+363 
-376 GNGGVAANWSDYFT
+376 
-390 LENGELTRSGDST
+390 
-403 GNVGNNY
+403 
-410 AVLYFRNRTLKNFEL
+410 
-425 IYTAKGNSS
+425 
-434 NGWFGAFFAMTDTTQ
+434 
-449 VGNQNGV
+449 
-456 MAFMQN
+456 
-462 ASAAKNATLWG
+462 
-473 GTVSGIGGPYEHG
+473 
-486 TNYVQNEWSTFKIR
+486 
-500 VVNGTIEFYV
+500 
-510 NDMSTPAVTQ
+510 
-520 NSANDL
+520 
-526 TGRIALF
+526 
-533 ADDGCAGA
+533 
-541 FKDVYLGI
+541 
-549 LDDNGDVVPYTAV
+549 
-562 ESVSIGNKAE
+562 
-572 TAYAGDTFTVQA
+572 
-584 TVSPADAADTS
+584 
-595 LAYST
+595 
-600 SDAAVATVSE
+600 
-610 NGVVNFL
+610 
-617 KGGSVTIAVYS
+617 
-628 VDNPAIY
+628 
-635 DSFTVNV
+635 
-642 LVHVSS
+642 
-648 VEITNA
+648 
-654 PVTALEGTQL
+654 
-664 TLAVTV
+664 
-670 LPEDATNKSLSFSS
+670 
-684 SDDEVA
+684 
-690 FVSEDGVVSFL
+690 
-701 KPGKATITVTSADG
+701 
-715 SKTDA
+715 
-720 FEVEVTAKPVPVES
+720 
-734 LIIEN
+734 
-739 KPESARV
+739 
-746 GDEFTLKVTILPAE
+746 
-760 ATDKSVTYTSS
+760 
-771 NNEVAT
+771 
-777 VSPGGKVTFL
+777 
-787 KEGEVT
+787 
-793 ITVTSVSDPDIKDS
+793 
-807 FTIQV
+807 
-812 GAAPV
+812 
-817 LVSSVAIS
+817 
-825 NKPTSVREGDT
+825 
-836 LALQVT
+836 
-842 VSPENAENKALTY
+842 
-855 QSSDESIALVDTN
+855 
-868 GNISFLRPGNVTIT
+868 
-882 VMSESNPDATDSF
+882 
-895 TVSVAMNLDGYIHYE
+895 GYIHYE

-948 TRSGDST
+948 TRSGEST
-955 GKVGENYAVLYFR
+955 GNVGNNYAALYFR

-988 WFGAFFAMTDTT
+988 WFGAFFSMTDTT

-1092 AGAFKDVYLGILND
+1092 AGAFKDVYLGILDD

-1239 YASSDTSVATV
+1239 YASSDTSIATV

-1299 ENPGGDPGEDPTD
+1299 EDPTD

>member
-1 MKKLVVAFLS
+1 MKKLVAAFLS
-11 MMLAVC
+11 LMLAVC

-25 FASAASGTDLAVAD
+25 FASAASGTELAVAD

-44 TTVDLKGENVADDF
+44 TTIDLKGANVLDDF
-58 VAVFA
+58 AAVFVDTENKVKTG
-63 ASGGAV
+63 SV
-69 TAGKATDIW
+69 TDIW
-78 DYDAEK
+78 DYDAEN
-84 GTFTSKEALSTVDEV
+84 GTFTSKESLSTADQV

-104 YLYYTGANY
+104 YLYYTGADY
-113 RNFYMEVTLTH
+113 QNFYMEVTLTH
-124 QTLRG
+124 QSVRA
-129 GWSGLAYGVQDV
+129 GWSGLAYGVQNV
-141 TKPAKGATENPF
+141 AKPAKGAPENPF
-153 GGLSFVQGDG
+153 GGLSFVQGSG
-163 KYTWHNPKVNAT
+163 EYTYHNPKVNSS
-175 EWNDTGIVATG
+175 EWNDKWDGAIVQATG

-202 HMQYWLNDEANV
+202 HMQYWLNDEPNV

-232 AVTNKAVAVKS
+232 MVSNKAVAVKS

-249 NGEGVPGS
+249 NDEGKAGS
-257 DGAEDIVIP
+257 DGAEEIPAP
-266 ESLQVTGITD
+266 ESLQITGLTD

-284 PIAVSTAIS
+284 PIAVSTAIL
-293 PAGASQAVSFSSD
+293 PAGASQAVSFSSE
-306 PAGASYADGKL
+306 PAGASYANGQL
-317 LFKNAGTY
+317 LFKEAGTY
-325 KLTFAAVENPAI
+325 KLTFAAVENPAV
-337 KQEFTVNVSAM
+337 KQELTVNVSAM

-363 MARFETVFIAGGS
+363 MANFETVFIAGGS
-376 GNGGVAANWSDYFT
+376 GNGGVAAEWSDYFT
-390 LENGELTRSGDST
+390 LENGELTRSGEST

-410 AVLYFRNRTLKNFEL
+410 AALYFRNRTLKNFEL

-449 VGNQNGV
+449 VGNQNGA

-473 GTVSGIGGPYEHG
+473 GTVSGIGGPHEHG

-500 VVNGTIEFYV
+500 VVNGKMEFYV
-510 NDMSTPAVTQ
+510 NDMSTPVVTQ

-549 LDDNGDVVPYTAV
+549 LD
-562 ESVSIGNKAE
+562 
-572 TAYAGDTFTVQA
+572 
-584 TVSPADAADTS
+584 
-595 LAYST
+595 
-600 SDAAVATVSE
+600 
-610 NGVVNFL
+610 
-617 KGGSVTIAVYS
+617 
-628 VDNPAIY
+628 
-635 DSFTVNV
+635 
-642 LVHVSS
+642 
-648 VEITNA
+648 
-654 PVTALEGTQL
+654 
-664 TLAVTV
+664 
-670 LPEDATNKSLSFSS
+670 
-684 SDDEVA
+684 
-690 FVSEDGVVSFL
+690 
-701 KPGKATITVTSADG
+701 
-715 SKTDA
+715 
-720 FEVEVTAKPVPVES
+720 
-734 LIIEN
+734 
-739 KPESARV
+739 
-746 GDEFTLKVTILPAE
+746 
-760 ATDKSVTYTSS
+760 
-771 NNEVAT
+771 
-777 VSPGGKVTFL
+777 
-787 KEGEVT
+787 
-793 ITVTSVSDPDIKDS
+793 
-807 FTIQV
+807 
-812 GAAPV
+812 
-817 LVSSVAIS
+817 
-825 NKPTSVREGDT
+825 
-836 LALQVT
+836 
-842 VSPENAENKALTY
+842 
-855 QSSDESIALVDTN
+855 
-868 GNISFLRPGNVTIT
+868 
-882 VMSESNPDATDSF
+882 
-895 TVSVAMNLDGYIHYE
+895 
-910 LTEAGMANFET
+910 
-921 VFIAGGSG
+921 
-929 NSGTSANWSDYFT
+929 
-942 LENGEL
+942 
-948 TRSGDST
+948 
-955 GKVGENYAVLYFR
+955 
-968 NRTLK
+968 
-973 NFELIY
+973 
-979 TAKGNSSNG
+979 
-988 WFGAFFAMTDTT
+988 
-1000 QAGNQNG
+1000 
-1007 AMAFMQNASANKAAT
+1007 
-1022 LWGGPISGIGGPGG
+1022 
-1036 MEVGSTYVQNEWSTF
+1036 
-1051 KLRVVNGLI
+1051 
-1060 QFYVNDMSTP
+1060 
-1070 LVTKQATNDLTGRIA
+1070 
-1085 LFADDGC
+1085 
-1092 AGAFKDVYLGILND
+1092 D

-1299 ENPGGDPGEDPTD
+1299 EDPTD

-1330 ALVLAGGAAAVLRKK
+1330 ALVLAGGAVAVFRKK

>member
-1 MKKLVVAFLS
+1 MKKLVAAFLS
-11 MMLAVC
+11 LMLAVC

-84 GTFTSKEALSTVDEV
+84 GTFTSKEALSTVDQV
-99 WSNFY
+99 YSNWY
-104 YLYYTGANY
+104 YLYYTGADY
-113 RNFYMEVTLTH
+113 QNFYMEVTLTH
-124 QTLRG
+124 QSVRA

-202 HMQYWLNDEANV
+202 HMQYWLNDEPNV

-249 NGEGVPGS
+249 NDEGKAGS
-257 DGAEDIVIP
+257 DGAEEIPAP

-284 PIAVSTAIS
+284 PIAVSAAIL
-293 PAGASQAVSFSSD
+293 PAGASQAVSFSSE
-306 PAGASYADGKL
+306 PAGASYANGQL
-317 LFKNAGTY
+317 SFKETGTY
-325 KLTFAAVENPAI
+325 KVTFAAVENPAV
-337 KQEFTVNVSAM
+337 KQEFTVNVSE
-348 SAPEGYIHYELTEAG
+348 PEGYIHYELTEAG
-363 MARFETVFIAGGS
+363 MANFETVFIAGGS

-410 AVLYFRNRTLKNFEL
+410 A
-425 IYTAKGNSS
+425 A
-434 NGWFGAFFAMTDTTQ
+434 
-449 VGNQNGV
+449 
-456 MAFMQN
+456 
-462 ASAAKNATLWG
+462 
-473 GTVSGIGGPYEHG
+473 
-486 TNYVQNEWSTFKIR
+486 
-500 VVNGTIEFYV
+500 
-510 NDMSTPAVTQ
+510 
-520 NSANDL
+520 
-526 TGRIALF
+526 
-533 ADDGCAGA
+533 
-541 FKDVYLGI
+541 
-549 LDDNGDVVPYTAV
+549 
-562 ESVSIGNKAE
+562 
-572 TAYAGDTFTVQA
+572 
-584 TVSPADAADTS
+584 
-595 LAYST
+595 
-600 SDAAVATVSE
+600 
-610 NGVVNFL
+610 
-617 KGGSVTIAVYS
+617 
-628 VDNPAIY
+628 
-635 DSFTVNV
+635 
-642 LVHVSS
+642 
-648 VEITNA
+648 
-654 PVTALEGTQL
+654 
-664 TLAVTV
+664 
-670 LPEDATNKSLSFSS
+670 
-684 SDDEVA
+684 
-690 FVSEDGVVSFL
+690 
-701 KPGKATITVTSADG
+701 
-715 SKTDA
+715 
-720 FEVEVTAKPVPVES
+720 
-734 LIIEN
+734 
-739 KPESARV
+739 
-746 GDEFTLKVTILPAE
+746 
-760 ATDKSVTYTSS
+760 
-771 NNEVAT
+771 
-777 VSPGGKVTFL
+777 
-787 KEGEVT
+787 
-793 ITVTSVSDPDIKDS
+793 
-807 FTIQV
+807 
-812 GAAPV
+812 
-817 LVSSVAIS
+817 
-825 NKPTSVREGDT
+825 
-836 LALQVT
+836 
-842 VSPENAENKALTY
+842 
-855 QSSDESIALVDTN
+855 
-868 GNISFLRPGNVTIT
+868 
-882 VMSESNPDATDSF
+882 
-895 TVSVAMNLDGYIHYE
+895 
-910 LTEAGMANFET
+910 
-921 VFIAGGSG
+921 
-929 NSGTSANWSDYFT
+929 
-942 LENGEL
+942 
-948 TRSGDST
+948 
-955 GKVGENYAVLYFR
+955 LYFR

-1007 AMAFMQNASANKAAT
+1007 AMAFMQNASAAKNAT
-1022 LWGGPISGIGGPGG
+1022 LWGGTVSGIDGPHEHG
-1036 MEVGSTYVQNEWSTF
+1036 TNYVQNEWSTF
-1051 KLRVVNGLI
+1051 KLRVVNGTI
-1060 QFYVNDMSTP
+1060 EFYVNDMSTP
-1070 LVTKQATNDLTGRIA
+1070 VLTQNSANDLTGRIA

-1124 QATAEVGDKID
+1124 QASAEVGDKID

-1152 DSSNPVV
+1152 DSSNPIV
-1159 ASIDK
+1159 AS
-1164 TDGTVTCITAGE
+1164 TGSDGTVTCITAGE

>member
-1 MKKLVVAFLS
+1 MKKLVAAFLS
-11 MMLAVC
+11 LMLAVC

-25 FASAASGTDLAVAD
+25 FASAASGTELAVAD

-44 TTVDLKGENVADDF
+44 TTIDLKGANVLDDF
-58 VAVFA
+58 AAVFVDTENKVKTG
-63 ASGGAV
+63 SV
-69 TAGKATDIW
+69 TDIW
-78 DYDAEK
+78 DYDAEN
-84 GTFTSKEALSTVDEV
+84 GTFTSKESLSTADQV

-104 YLYYTGANY
+104 YLYYTGADY
-113 RNFYMEVTLTH
+113 QNFYMEVTLTH
-124 QTLRG
+124 QSVRA
-129 GWSGLAYGVQDV
+129 GWSGLAYGVQNV
-141 TKPAKGATENPF
+141 AKPAKGAPENPF
-153 GGLSFVQGDG
+153 GGLSFVQGSG
-163 KYTWHNPKVNAT
+163 EYTYHNPKVNSS
-175 EWNDTGIVATG
+175 EWNDKWDGAIVQATG

-202 HMQYWLNDEANV
+202 HMQYWLNDEPNV

-232 AVTNKAVAVKS
+232 MVSNKAVAVKS

-249 NGEGVPGS
+249 NDEGKAGS
-257 DGAEDIVIP
+257 DGAEEIPAP
-266 ESLQVTGITD
+266 ESLQITGLTD

-284 PIAVSTAIS
+284 PIAVSTAIL
-293 PAGASQAVSFSSD
+293 PAGASQAVSFSSE
-306 PAGASYADGKL
+306 PAGASYANGQL
-317 LFKNAGTY
+317 LFKEAGTY
-325 KLTFAAVENPAI
+325 KLTFAAVENPAV
-337 KQEFTVNVSAM
+337 KQELTVNVSAM

-363 MARFETVFIAGGS
+363 MANFETVFIAGGS
-376 GNGGVAANWSDYFT
+376 GNGGVAAEWSDYFT
-390 LENGELTRSGDST
+390 LENGELTRSGEST

-410 AVLYFRNRTLKNFEL
+410 AALYFRNRTLKNFEL

-449 VGNQNGV
+449 VGNQNGA

-473 GTVSGIGGPYEHG
+473 GTVSGIGGPHEHG

-500 VVNGTIEFYV
+500 VVNGKMEFYV
-510 NDMSTPAVTQ
+510 NDMSTPVVTQ

-549 LDDNGDVVPYTAV
+549 LD
-562 ESVSIGNKAE
+562 
-572 TAYAGDTFTVQA
+572 
-584 TVSPADAADTS
+584 
-595 LAYST
+595 
-600 SDAAVATVSE
+600 
-610 NGVVNFL
+610 
-617 KGGSVTIAVYS
+617 
-628 VDNPAIY
+628 
-635 DSFTVNV
+635 
-642 LVHVSS
+642 
-648 VEITNA
+648 
-654 PVTALEGTQL
+654 
-664 TLAVTV
+664 
-670 LPEDATNKSLSFSS
+670 
-684 SDDEVA
+684 
-690 FVSEDGVVSFL
+690 
-701 KPGKATITVTSADG
+701 
-715 SKTDA
+715 
-720 FEVEVTAKPVPVES
+720 
-734 LIIEN
+734 
-739 KPESARV
+739 
-746 GDEFTLKVTILPAE
+746 
-760 ATDKSVTYTSS
+760 
-771 NNEVAT
+771 
-777 VSPGGKVTFL
+777 
-787 KEGEVT
+787 
-793 ITVTSVSDPDIKDS
+793 
-807 FTIQV
+807 
-812 GAAPV
+812 
-817 LVSSVAIS
+817 
-825 NKPTSVREGDT
+825 
-836 LALQVT
+836 
-842 VSPENAENKALTY
+842 
-855 QSSDESIALVDTN
+855 
-868 GNISFLRPGNVTIT
+868 
-882 VMSESNPDATDSF
+882 
-895 TVSVAMNLDGYIHYE
+895 
-910 LTEAGMANFET
+910 
-921 VFIAGGSG
+921 
-929 NSGTSANWSDYFT
+929 
-942 LENGEL
+942 
-948 TRSGDST
+948 
-955 GKVGENYAVLYFR
+955 
-968 NRTLK
+968 
-973 NFELIY
+973 
-979 TAKGNSSNG
+979 
-988 WFGAFFAMTDTT
+988 
-1000 QAGNQNG
+1000 
-1007 AMAFMQNASANKAAT
+1007 
-1022 LWGGPISGIGGPGG
+1022 
-1036 MEVGSTYVQNEWSTF
+1036 
-1051 KLRVVNGLI
+1051 
-1060 QFYVNDMSTP
+1060 
-1070 LVTKQATNDLTGRIA
+1070 
-1085 LFADDGC
+1085 
-1092 AGAFKDVYLGILND
+1092 D

-1299 ENPGGDPGEDPTD
+1299 EDPTD

>member
-1 MKKLVVAFLS
+1 MKKLVAAFLS
-11 MMLAVC
+11 LMLAVC

-25 FASAASGTDLAVAD
+25 FASAASGTELAVAD

-44 TTVDLKGENVADDF
+44 TTIDLKGANVLDDF
-58 VAVFA
+58 AAVFVDTENKVKTG
-63 ASGGAV
+63 SV
-69 TAGKATDIW
+69 TDIW
-78 DYDAEK
+78 DYDAEN
-84 GTFTSKEALSTVDEV
+84 GTFTSKESLSTADQV

-104 YLYYTGANY
+104 YLYYTGADY
-113 RNFYMEVTLTH
+113 QNFYMEVTLTH
-124 QTLRG
+124 QSGRA

-249 NGEGVPGS
+249 NDEGKAGS
-257 DGAEDIVIP
+257 DGAEEIPAP
-266 ESLQVTGITD
+266 ESLQITGLTD

-284 PIAVSTAIS
+284 PIAVSTAIL
-293 PAGASQAVSFSSD
+293 PAGASQAVSFSSE
-306 PAGASYADGKL
+306 PAGASYANGQL
-317 LFKNAGTY
+317 SFKETGTY
-325 KLTFAAVENPAI
+325 KLTFAAVENPAV
-337 KQEFTVNVSAM
+337 KQEFTVNVSE
-348 SAPEGYIHYELTEAG
+348 PE
-363 MARFETVFIAGGS
+363 
-376 GNGGVAANWSDYFT
+376 
-390 LENGELTRSGDST
+390 
-403 GNVGNNY
+403 
-410 AVLYFRNRTLKNFEL
+410 
-425 IYTAKGNSS
+425 
-434 NGWFGAFFAMTDTTQ
+434 
-449 VGNQNGV
+449 
-456 MAFMQN
+456 
-462 ASAAKNATLWG
+462 
-473 GTVSGIGGPYEHG
+473 
-486 TNYVQNEWSTFKIR
+486 
-500 VVNGTIEFYV
+500 
-510 NDMSTPAVTQ
+510 
-520 NSANDL
+520 
-526 TGRIALF
+526 
-533 ADDGCAGA
+533 
-541 FKDVYLGI
+541 
-549 LDDNGDVVPYTAV
+549 
-562 ESVSIGNKAE
+562 
-572 TAYAGDTFTVQA
+572 
-584 TVSPADAADTS
+584 
-595 LAYST
+595 
-600 SDAAVATVSE
+600 
-610 NGVVNFL
+610 
-617 KGGSVTIAVYS
+617 
-628 VDNPAIY
+628 
-635 DSFTVNV
+635 
-642 LVHVSS
+642 
-648 VEITNA
+648 
-654 PVTALEGTQL
+654 
-664 TLAVTV
+664 
-670 LPEDATNKSLSFSS
+670 
-684 SDDEVA
+684 
-690 FVSEDGVVSFL
+690 
-701 KPGKATITVTSADG
+701 
-715 SKTDA
+715 
-720 FEVEVTAKPVPVES
+720 
-734 LIIEN
+734 
-739 KPESARV
+739 
-746 GDEFTLKVTILPAE
+746 
-760 ATDKSVTYTSS
+760 
-771 NNEVAT
+771 
-777 VSPGGKVTFL
+777 
-787 KEGEVT
+787 
-793 ITVTSVSDPDIKDS
+793 
-807 FTIQV
+807 
-812 GAAPV
+812 
-817 LVSSVAIS
+817 
-825 NKPTSVREGDT
+825 
-836 LALQVT
+836 
-842 VSPENAENKALTY
+842 
-855 QSSDESIALVDTN
+855 
-868 GNISFLRPGNVTIT
+868 
-882 VMSESNPDATDSF
+882 
-895 TVSVAMNLDGYIHYE
+895 GYIHYE

-988 WFGAFFAMTDTT
+988 WFGAFFSMTDTT

-1092 AGAFKDVYLGILND
+1092 AGAFKDVYLGILDD

-1239 YASSDTSVATV
+1239 YASSDTSIATV

-1299 ENPGGDPGEDPTD
+1299 EDPTD

>member
-1 MKKLVVAFLS
+1 MKKLVAAFLS
-11 MMLAVC
+11 LMLAVC

-25 FASAASGTDLAVAD
+25 FASAASGTELAVAD

-44 TTVDLKGENVADDF
+44 TTIDLKGANVLDDF
-58 VAVFA
+58 AAVFVDTENKVKTG
-63 ASGGAV
+63 SV
-69 TAGKATDIW
+69 TDIW
-78 DYDAEK
+78 DYDAEN
-84 GTFTSKEALSTVDEV
+84 GTFTSKESLSTADQV

-104 YLYYTGANY
+104 YLYYTGADY
-113 RNFYMEVTLTH
+113 QNFYMEVTLTH
-124 QTLRG
+124 QSVRA
-129 GWSGLAYGVQDV
+129 GWSGLAYGVQNV
-141 TKPAKGATENPF
+141 AKPAKGAPENPF
-153 GGLSFVQGDG
+153 GGLSFVQGSG
-163 KYTWHNPKVNAT
+163 EYTYHNPKVNSS
-175 EWNDTGIVATG
+175 EWNDKWDGAIVQATG

-202 HMQYWLNDEANV
+202 HMQYWLNDEPNV

-232 AVTNKAVAVKS
+232 MVSNKAVAVKS

-249 NGEGVPGS
+249 NDEGKAGS
-257 DGAEDIVIP
+257 DGAEEIPAP
-266 ESLQVTGITD
+266 ESLQITGLTD

-284 PIAVSTAIS
+284 PIAVSTAIL
-293 PAGASQAVSFSSD
+293 PAGASQAVSFSSE
-306 PAGASYADGKL
+306 PAGASYANGQL
-317 LFKNAGTY
+317 LFKEAGTY
-325 KLTFAAVENPAI
+325 KLTFAAVENPAV
-337 KQEFTVNVSAM
+337 KQELTVNVSAM
-348 SAPEGYIHYELTEAG
+348 SAPE
-363 MARFETVFIAGGS
+363 
-376 GNGGVAANWSDYFT
+376 
-390 LENGELTRSGDST
+390 
-403 GNVGNNY
+403 
-410 AVLYFRNRTLKNFEL
+410 
-425 IYTAKGNSS
+425 
-434 NGWFGAFFAMTDTTQ
+434 
-449 VGNQNGV
+449 
-456 MAFMQN
+456 
-462 ASAAKNATLWG
+462 
-473 GTVSGIGGPYEHG
+473 
-486 TNYVQNEWSTFKIR
+486 
-500 VVNGTIEFYV
+500 
-510 NDMSTPAVTQ
+510 
-520 NSANDL
+520 
-526 TGRIALF
+526 
-533 ADDGCAGA
+533 
-541 FKDVYLGI
+541 
-549 LDDNGDVVPYTAV
+549 
-562 ESVSIGNKAE
+562 
-572 TAYAGDTFTVQA
+572 
-584 TVSPADAADTS
+584 
-595 LAYST
+595 
-600 SDAAVATVSE
+600 
-610 NGVVNFL
+610 
-617 KGGSVTIAVYS
+617 
-628 VDNPAIY
+628 
-635 DSFTVNV
+635 
-642 LVHVSS
+642 
-648 VEITNA
+648 
-654 PVTALEGTQL
+654 
-664 TLAVTV
+664 
-670 LPEDATNKSLSFSS
+670 
-684 SDDEVA
+684 
-690 FVSEDGVVSFL
+690 
-701 KPGKATITVTSADG
+701 
-715 SKTDA
+715 
-720 FEVEVTAKPVPVES
+720 
-734 LIIEN
+734 
-739 KPESARV
+739 
-746 GDEFTLKVTILPAE
+746 
-760 ATDKSVTYTSS
+760 
-771 NNEVAT
+771 
-777 VSPGGKVTFL
+777 
-787 KEGEVT
+787 
-793 ITVTSVSDPDIKDS
+793 
-807 FTIQV
+807 
-812 GAAPV
+812 
-817 LVSSVAIS
+817 
-825 NKPTSVREGDT
+825 
-836 LALQVT
+836 
-842 VSPENAENKALTY
+842 
-855 QSSDESIALVDTN
+855 
-868 GNISFLRPGNVTIT
+868 
-882 VMSESNPDATDSF
+882 
-895 TVSVAMNLDGYIHYE
+895 GYIHYE

-929 NSGTSANWSDYFT
+929 NGGVAAEWSDYFT

-988 WFGAFFAMTDTT
+988 WFGAFFSMTDTT

-1092 AGAFKDVYLGILND
+1092 AGAFKDVYLGILDD

-1152 DSSNPVV
+1152 DSSDPVV

-1239 YASSDTSVATV
+1239 YASSDTSIATV

-1299 ENPGGDPGEDPTD
+1299 EDPTD

>member
-1 MKKLVVAFLS
+1 MKKLVAAFLS
-11 MMLAVC
+11 LMLAVC

-44 TTVDLKGENVADDF
+44 TTVDLKGENVLDDF

-63 ASGGAV
+63 AADGKV

-84 GTFTSKEALSTVDEV
+84 GTFTSKESLSTADQV

-104 YLYYTGANY
+104 YLYYTGADY
-113 RNFYMEVTLTH
+113 QNFYMEVTLTH
-124 QTLRG
+124 QSGRA

-249 NGEGVPGS
+249 NDEGKAGS
-257 DGAEDIVIP
+257 DGAEEIPAP
-266 ESLQVTGITD
+266 ESLQITGLTD

-284 PIAVSTAIS
+284 PIAVSTAIL
-293 PAGASQAVSFSSD
+293 PAGASQAVSFSSE
-306 PAGASYADGKL
+306 PAGASYANGQL
-317 LFKNAGTY
+317 SFKETGTY
-325 KLTFAAVENPAI
+325 KLTFAAVENPAV
-337 KQEFTVNVSAM
+337 KQEFTVNVSE
-348 SAPEGYIHYELTEAG
+348 PE
-363 MARFETVFIAGGS
+363 
-376 GNGGVAANWSDYFT
+376 
-390 LENGELTRSGDST
+390 
-403 GNVGNNY
+403 
-410 AVLYFRNRTLKNFEL
+410 
-425 IYTAKGNSS
+425 
-434 NGWFGAFFAMTDTTQ
+434 
-449 VGNQNGV
+449 
-456 MAFMQN
+456 
-462 ASAAKNATLWG
+462 
-473 GTVSGIGGPYEHG
+473 
-486 TNYVQNEWSTFKIR
+486 
-500 VVNGTIEFYV
+500 
-510 NDMSTPAVTQ
+510 
-520 NSANDL
+520 
-526 TGRIALF
+526 
-533 ADDGCAGA
+533 
-541 FKDVYLGI
+541 
-549 LDDNGDVVPYTAV
+549 
-562 ESVSIGNKAE
+562 
-572 TAYAGDTFTVQA
+572 
-584 TVSPADAADTS
+584 
-595 LAYST
+595 
-600 SDAAVATVSE
+600 
-610 NGVVNFL
+610 
-617 KGGSVTIAVYS
+617 
-628 VDNPAIY
+628 
-635 DSFTVNV
+635 
-642 LVHVSS
+642 
-648 VEITNA
+648 
-654 PVTALEGTQL
+654 
-664 TLAVTV
+664 
-670 LPEDATNKSLSFSS
+670 
-684 SDDEVA
+684 
-690 FVSEDGVVSFL
+690 
-701 KPGKATITVTSADG
+701 
-715 SKTDA
+715 
-720 FEVEVTAKPVPVES
+720 
-734 LIIEN
+734 
-739 KPESARV
+739 
-746 GDEFTLKVTILPAE
+746 
-760 ATDKSVTYTSS
+760 
-771 NNEVAT
+771 
-777 VSPGGKVTFL
+777 
-787 KEGEVT
+787 
-793 ITVTSVSDPDIKDS
+793 
-807 FTIQV
+807 
-812 GAAPV
+812 
-817 LVSSVAIS
+817 
-825 NKPTSVREGDT
+825 
-836 LALQVT
+836 
-842 VSPENAENKALTY
+842 
-855 QSSDESIALVDTN
+855 
-868 GNISFLRPGNVTIT
+868 
-882 VMSESNPDATDSF
+882 
-895 TVSVAMNLDGYIHYE
+895 GYIHYE

-988 WFGAFFAMTDTT
+988 WFGAFFSMTDTT

-1092 AGAFKDVYLGILND
+1092 AGAFKDVYLGILDD

-1239 YASSDTSVATV
+1239 YASSDTSIATV

-1299 ENPGGDPGEDPTD
+1299 EDPTD

>member
-1 MKKLVVAFLS
+1 MKKLVAAFLS

-124 QTLRG
+124 QSVRA

-163 KYTWHNPKVNAT
+163 KYTWHNPKVNES
-175 EWNDTGIVATG
+175 EWNDTGIVATN

-202 HMQYWLNDEANV
+202 HMQYWLNDEPNV

-249 NGEGVPGS
+249 NDEGKAGS
-257 DGAEDIVIP
+257 DGAEEIPAP

-284 PIAVSTAIS
+284 PIAVSAAIL
-293 PAGASQAVSFSSD
+293 PAGASQAVSFSSE
-306 PAGASYADGKL
+306 PAGASYANGQL
-317 LFKNAGTY
+317 IFKQAGSY
-325 KLTFAAVENPAI
+325 KLTFAAVENPAV

-348 SAPEGYIHYELTEAG
+348 SAPE
-363 MARFETVFIAGGS
+363 
-376 GNGGVAANWSDYFT
+376 
-390 LENGELTRSGDST
+390 
-403 GNVGNNY
+403 
-410 AVLYFRNRTLKNFEL
+410 
-425 IYTAKGNSS
+425 
-434 NGWFGAFFAMTDTTQ
+434 
-449 VGNQNGV
+449 
-456 MAFMQN
+456 
-462 ASAAKNATLWG
+462 
-473 GTVSGIGGPYEHG
+473 
-486 TNYVQNEWSTFKIR
+486 
-500 VVNGTIEFYV
+500 
-510 NDMSTPAVTQ
+510 
-520 NSANDL
+520 
-526 TGRIALF
+526 
-533 ADDGCAGA
+533 
-541 FKDVYLGI
+541 
-549 LDDNGDVVPYTAV
+549 
-562 ESVSIGNKAE
+562 
-572 TAYAGDTFTVQA
+572 
-584 TVSPADAADTS
+584 
-595 LAYST
+595 
-600 SDAAVATVSE
+600 
-610 NGVVNFL
+610 
-617 KGGSVTIAVYS
+617 
-628 VDNPAIY
+628 
-635 DSFTVNV
+635 
-642 LVHVSS
+642 
-648 VEITNA
+648 
-654 PVTALEGTQL
+654 
-664 TLAVTV
+664 
-670 LPEDATNKSLSFSS
+670 
-684 SDDEVA
+684 
-690 FVSEDGVVSFL
+690 
-701 KPGKATITVTSADG
+701 
-715 SKTDA
+715 
-720 FEVEVTAKPVPVES
+720 
-734 LIIEN
+734 
-739 KPESARV
+739 
-746 GDEFTLKVTILPAE
+746 
-760 ATDKSVTYTSS
+760 
-771 NNEVAT
+771 
-777 VSPGGKVTFL
+777 
-787 KEGEVT
+787 
-793 ITVTSVSDPDIKDS
+793 
-807 FTIQV
+807 
-812 GAAPV
+812 
-817 LVSSVAIS
+817 
-825 NKPTSVREGDT
+825 
-836 LALQVT
+836 
-842 VSPENAENKALTY
+842 
-855 QSSDESIALVDTN
+855 
-868 GNISFLRPGNVTIT
+868 
-882 VMSESNPDATDSF
+882 
-895 TVSVAMNLDGYIHYE
+895 GYIHYE

-988 WFGAFFAMTDTT
+988 WFGAFFSMTDTT

-1051 KLRVVNGLI
+1051 KIRVVNGTI
-1060 QFYVNDMSTP
+1060 EFYVNDMSTP
-1070 LVTKQATNDLTGRIA
+1070 VLTQNSANDLTGRIA

-1124 QATAEVGDKID
+1124 QASAEVGDKID

-1159 ASIDK
+1159 ASIGS
-1164 TDGTVTCITAGE
+1164 DGTVTCIMAGE

-1288 DPGENPGGDPG
+1288 EPG

>member
-1 MKKLVVAFLS
+1 MKKLVAAFLS

-44 TTVDLKGENVADDF
+44 TTIDLKGENVADDF

-63 ASGGAV
+63 AADGSV

-84 GTFTSKEALSTVDEV
+84 GTFTSKESLVTNEDV
-99 WSNFY
+99 WSDFY
-104 YLYYTGANY
+104 YLYYTGADY
-113 RNFYMEVTLTH
+113 QNFYMEVTLTH
-124 QTLRG
+124 QSVRA

-202 HMQYWLNDEANV
+202 HMQYWLNDEPNV

-249 NGEGVPGS
+249 NDEGKAGS
-257 DGAEDIVIP
+257 DGAEEIPAP
-266 ESLQVTGITD
+266 ESLQITGLTD

-284 PIAVSTAIS
+284 PIAVTTAIL
-293 PAGASQAVSFSSD
+293 PAGASQAVSFSSE
-306 PAGASYADGKL
+306 PAGASYANGQL
-317 LFKNAGTY
+317 SFKETGTY
-325 KLTFAAVENPAI
+325 KVTFAAVENPAV
-337 KQEFTVNVSAM
+337 KQEFTVNV

-390 LENGELTRSGDST
+390 LENGALTRSGDST
-403 GNVGNNY
+403 GKTGENY
-410 AVLYFRNRTLKNFEL
+410 AALYFRNRTLKNFEL

-434 NGWFGAFFAMTDTTQ
+434 NGWFGAFF
-449 VGNQNGV
+449 
-456 MAFMQN
+456 
-462 ASAAKNATLWG
+462 S
-473 GTVSGIGGPYEHG
+473 
-486 TNYVQNEWSTFKIR
+486 
-500 VVNGTIEFYV
+500 
-510 NDMSTPAVTQ
+510 
-520 NSANDL
+520 
-526 TGRIALF
+526 
-533 ADDGCAGA
+533 
-541 FKDVYLGI
+541 
-549 LDDNGDVVPYTAV
+549 
-562 ESVSIGNKAE
+562 
-572 TAYAGDTFTVQA
+572 
-584 TVSPADAADTS
+584 
-595 LAYST
+595 
-600 SDAAVATVSE
+600 
-610 NGVVNFL
+610 
-617 KGGSVTIAVYS
+617 
-628 VDNPAIY
+628 
-635 DSFTVNV
+635 
-642 LVHVSS
+642 
-648 VEITNA
+648 
-654 PVTALEGTQL
+654 
-664 TLAVTV
+664 
-670 LPEDATNKSLSFSS
+670 
-684 SDDEVA
+684 
-690 FVSEDGVVSFL
+690 
-701 KPGKATITVTSADG
+701 
-715 SKTDA
+715 
-720 FEVEVTAKPVPVES
+720 
-734 LIIEN
+734 
-739 KPESARV
+739 
-746 GDEFTLKVTILPAE
+746 
-760 ATDKSVTYTSS
+760 
-771 NNEVAT
+771 
-777 VSPGGKVTFL
+777 
-787 KEGEVT
+787 
-793 ITVTSVSDPDIKDS
+793 
-807 FTIQV
+807 
-812 GAAPV
+812 
-817 LVSSVAIS
+817 
-825 NKPTSVREGDT
+825 
-836 LALQVT
+836 
-842 VSPENAENKALTY
+842 
-855 QSSDESIALVDTN
+855 
-868 GNISFLRPGNVTIT
+868 
-882 VMSESNPDATDSF
+882 
-895 TVSVAMNLDGYIHYE
+895 
-910 LTEAGMANFET
+910 
-921 VFIAGGSG
+921 
-929 NSGTSANWSDYFT
+929 
-942 LENGEL
+942 
-948 TRSGDST
+948 
-955 GKVGENYAVLYFR
+955 
-968 NRTLK
+968 
-973 NFELIY
+973 
-979 TAKGNSSNG
+979 
-988 WFGAFFAMTDTT
+988 MTDTT

-1022 LWGGPISGIGGPGG
+1022 LWGGPVSGIGGPGD

-1152 DSSNPVV
+1152 DSSNPIV
-1159 ASIDK
+1159 AS
-1164 TDGTVTCITAGE
+1164 TGSDGTVTCIMAGE

-1282 VTEKDE
+1282 VTEKK
-1288 DPGENPGGDPG
+1288 DPS

>member
-1 MKKLVVAFLS
+1 MKKLVAAFLS
-11 MMLAVC
+11 LMLAVC

-44 TTVDLKGENVADDF
+44 TTIDLKGENVADDF

-63 ASGGAV
+63 AADGSV

-78 DYDAEK
+78 DYDAEE
-84 GTFTSKEALSTVDEV
+84 GTFTSKEALSTVDQV
-99 WSNFY
+99 YSNWY
-104 YLYYTGANY
+104 YLYYTGADY
-113 RNFYMEVTLTH
+113 QNFYMEVTLTH
-124 QTLRG
+124 QSVRA

-202 HMQYWLNDEANV
+202 HMQYWLNDEPNV

-249 NGEGVPGS
+249 NDEGKAGS
-257 DGAEDIVIP
+257 DGAEEIPAP

-284 PIAVSTAIS
+284 PIAVSAAIL
-293 PAGASQAVSFSSD
+293 PAGASQAVSFSSE
-306 PAGASYADGKL
+306 PAGASYANGQL
-317 LFKNAGTY
+317 SFKETGTY
-325 KLTFAAVENPAI
+325 KVTFAAVENPAV
-337 KQEFTVNVSAM
+337 KQEFTVNVSE
-348 SAPEGYIHYELTEAG
+348 PEGYIHYELTEAG
-363 MARFETVFIAGGS
+363 MANFETVFIAGGS

-410 AVLYFRNRTLKNFEL
+410 A
-425 IYTAKGNSS
+425 A
-434 NGWFGAFFAMTDTTQ
+434 
-449 VGNQNGV
+449 
-456 MAFMQN
+456 
-462 ASAAKNATLWG
+462 
-473 GTVSGIGGPYEHG
+473 
-486 TNYVQNEWSTFKIR
+486 
-500 VVNGTIEFYV
+500 
-510 NDMSTPAVTQ
+510 
-520 NSANDL
+520 
-526 TGRIALF
+526 
-533 ADDGCAGA
+533 
-541 FKDVYLGI
+541 
-549 LDDNGDVVPYTAV
+549 
-562 ESVSIGNKAE
+562 
-572 TAYAGDTFTVQA
+572 
-584 TVSPADAADTS
+584 
-595 LAYST
+595 
-600 SDAAVATVSE
+600 
-610 NGVVNFL
+610 
-617 KGGSVTIAVYS
+617 
-628 VDNPAIY
+628 
-635 DSFTVNV
+635 
-642 LVHVSS
+642 
-648 VEITNA
+648 
-654 PVTALEGTQL
+654 
-664 TLAVTV
+664 
-670 LPEDATNKSLSFSS
+670 
-684 SDDEVA
+684 
-690 FVSEDGVVSFL
+690 
-701 KPGKATITVTSADG
+701 
-715 SKTDA
+715 
-720 FEVEVTAKPVPVES
+720 
-734 LIIEN
+734 
-739 KPESARV
+739 
-746 GDEFTLKVTILPAE
+746 
-760 ATDKSVTYTSS
+760 
-771 NNEVAT
+771 
-777 VSPGGKVTFL
+777 
-787 KEGEVT
+787 
-793 ITVTSVSDPDIKDS
+793 
-807 FTIQV
+807 
-812 GAAPV
+812 
-817 LVSSVAIS
+817 
-825 NKPTSVREGDT
+825 
-836 LALQVT
+836 
-842 VSPENAENKALTY
+842 
-855 QSSDESIALVDTN
+855 
-868 GNISFLRPGNVTIT
+868 
-882 VMSESNPDATDSF
+882 
-895 TVSVAMNLDGYIHYE
+895 
-910 LTEAGMANFET
+910 
-921 VFIAGGSG
+921 
-929 NSGTSANWSDYFT
+929 
-942 LENGEL
+942 
-948 TRSGDST
+948 
-955 GKVGENYAVLYFR
+955 LYFR

-1007 AMAFMQNASANKAAT
+1007 AMAFMQNASAAKNAT
-1022 LWGGPISGIGGPGG
+1022 LWGGTVSGIDGPHEHG
-1036 MEVGSTYVQNEWSTF
+1036 TNYVQNEWSTF
-1051 KLRVVNGLI
+1051 KLRVVNGTI
-1060 QFYVNDMSTP
+1060 EFYVNDMSTP
-1070 LVTKQATNDLTGRIA
+1070 VLTQNSANDLTGRIA

-1124 QATAEVGDKID
+1124 QATAEVGDKFS

-1144 ATDASVEY
+1144 ATNASLKY
-1152 DSSNPVV
+1152 DSSNPIV
-1159 ASIDK
+1159 ASVS
-1164 TDGTVTCITAGE
+1164 DGNVACIMAGE
-1176 TTITVTSKEDP
+1176 TTITVTSLEDP
-1187 SKSDSFTLTVS
+1187 TKSDSFTLTVS

-1239 YASSDTSVATV
+1239 YASSDTSIATV

-1299 ENPGGDPGEDPTD
+1299 EDPTD

>member
-1 MKKLVVAFLS
+1 MKKLVAAFLS

-44 TTVDLKGENVADDF
+44 TTIDLKGENVLDDF
-58 VAVFA
+58 AAVFVDTGNKVKTG
-63 ASGGAV
+63 SV
-69 TAGKATDIW
+69 TDIW
-78 DYDAEK
+78 DYDAEE
-84 GTFTSKEALSTVDEV
+84 GTFTSKEALSTVDQV
-99 WSNFY
+99 YSNWY
-104 YLYYTGANY
+104 YLYYTGADY
-113 RNFYMEVTLTH
+113 QNFYMEVTLTH
-124 QTLRG
+124 QSGRA

-163 KYTWHNPKVNAT
+163 KYTWHNPKVNES
-175 EWNDTGIVATG
+175 EWNDTGIVATN

-202 HMQYWLNDEANV
+202 HMQYWLNDEPNV
-214 VVDVAVPEGG
+214 VVDVAIPEGG

-232 AVTNKAVAVKS
+232 SVTNKAVAVKS

-249 NGEGVPGS
+249 NDEGKAGS
-257 DGAEDIVIP
+257 DGAEEIPAP
-266 ESLQVTGITD
+266 ESLQVTGLTD

-284 PIAVSTAIS
+284 PIAVSAAIL
-293 PAGASQAVSFSSD
+293 PAGASQAVSFSSE
-306 PAGASYADGKL
+306 PAGASYANGKL

-403 GNVGNNY
+403 GKTGENY
-410 AVLYFRNRTLKNFEL
+410 AALYFRN
-425 IYTAKGNSS
+425 I
-434 NGWFGAFFAMTDTTQ
+434 
-449 VGNQNGV
+449 
-456 MAFMQN
+456 
-462 ASAAKNATLWG
+462 
-473 GTVSGIGGPYEHG
+473 
-486 TNYVQNEWSTFKIR
+486 
-500 VVNGTIEFYV
+500 
-510 NDMSTPAVTQ
+510 
-520 NSANDL
+520 
-526 TGRIALF
+526 
-533 ADDGCAGA
+533 
-541 FKDVYLGI
+541 
-549 LDDNGDVVPYTAV
+549 
-562 ESVSIGNKAE
+562 
-572 TAYAGDTFTVQA
+572 
-584 TVSPADAADTS
+584 
-595 LAYST
+595 
-600 SDAAVATVSE
+600 
-610 NGVVNFL
+610 
-617 KGGSVTIAVYS
+617 
-628 VDNPAIY
+628 
-635 DSFTVNV
+635 
-642 LVHVSS
+642 
-648 VEITNA
+648 
-654 PVTALEGTQL
+654 
-664 TLAVTV
+664 
-670 LPEDATNKSLSFSS
+670 
-684 SDDEVA
+684 
-690 FVSEDGVVSFL
+690 
-701 KPGKATITVTSADG
+701 
-715 SKTDA
+715 
-720 FEVEVTAKPVPVES
+720 
-734 LIIEN
+734 
-739 KPESARV
+739 
-746 GDEFTLKVTILPAE
+746 
-760 ATDKSVTYTSS
+760 
-771 NNEVAT
+771 
-777 VSPGGKVTFL
+777 
-787 KEGEVT
+787 
-793 ITVTSVSDPDIKDS
+793 
-807 FTIQV
+807 
-812 GAAPV
+812 
-817 LVSSVAIS
+817 
-825 NKPTSVREGDT
+825 
-836 LALQVT
+836 
-842 VSPENAENKALTY
+842 
-855 QSSDESIALVDTN
+855 
-868 GNISFLRPGNVTIT
+868 
-882 VMSESNPDATDSF
+882 
-895 TVSVAMNLDGYIHYE
+895 
-910 LTEAGMANFET
+910 
-921 VFIAGGSG
+921 
-929 NSGTSANWSDYFT
+929 
-942 LENGEL
+942 
-948 TRSGDST
+948 
-955 GKVGENYAVLYFR
+955 
-968 NRTLK
+968 TLK

-1022 LWGGPISGIGGPGG
+1022 LWGGPVSGIGGPGG

-1070 LVTKQATNDLTGRIA
+1070 LVTKQATNDLTGSIA

-1152 DSSNPVV
+1152 DSSNPIV
-1159 ASIDK
+1159 AS
-1164 TDGTVTCITAGE
+1164 TGSDGTVTCIMAGE

-1239 YASSDTSVATV
+1239 YASSDTSIATV

-1299 ENPGGDPGEDPTD
+1299 EDPTD

>member
-1 MKKLVVAFLS
+1 MKKLVAAFLS
-11 MMLAVC
+11 LMLAVC

-44 TTVDLKGENVADDF
+44 TTIDLKGENVADDF

-63 ASGGAV
+63 AADGSV

-78 DYDAEK
+78 DYDAEE
-84 GTFTSKEALSTVDEV
+84 GTFTSKEALSTVDQV
-99 WSNFY
+99 YSNWY
-104 YLYYTGANY
+104 YLYYTGADY
-113 RNFYMEVTLTH
+113 QNFYMEVTLTH
-124 QTLRG
+124 QSVRA

-202 HMQYWLNDEANV
+202 HMQYWLNDEPNV

-249 NGEGVPGS
+249 NDEGKAGS
-257 DGAEDIVIP
+257 DGAEEIPAP

-284 PIAVSTAIS
+284 PIAVSAAIL
-293 PAGASQAVSFSSD
+293 PAGASQAVSFSSE
-306 PAGASYADGKL
+306 PAGASYANGQL
-317 LFKNAGTY
+317 SFKETGTY
-325 KLTFAAVENPAI
+325 KVTFAAVENPAV
-337 KQEFTVNVSAM
+337 KQEFTVNVSE
-348 SAPEGYIHYELTEAG
+348 PEGYIHYELTEAG
-363 MARFETVFIAGGS
+363 MANFETVFIAGGS

-410 AVLYFRNRTLKNFEL
+410 A
-425 IYTAKGNSS
+425 A
-434 NGWFGAFFAMTDTTQ
+434 
-449 VGNQNGV
+449 
-456 MAFMQN
+456 
-462 ASAAKNATLWG
+462 
-473 GTVSGIGGPYEHG
+473 
-486 TNYVQNEWSTFKIR
+486 
-500 VVNGTIEFYV
+500 
-510 NDMSTPAVTQ
+510 
-520 NSANDL
+520 
-526 TGRIALF
+526 
-533 ADDGCAGA
+533 
-541 FKDVYLGI
+541 
-549 LDDNGDVVPYTAV
+549 
-562 ESVSIGNKAE
+562 
-572 TAYAGDTFTVQA
+572 
-584 TVSPADAADTS
+584 
-595 LAYST
+595 
-600 SDAAVATVSE
+600 
-610 NGVVNFL
+610 
-617 KGGSVTIAVYS
+617 
-628 VDNPAIY
+628 
-635 DSFTVNV
+635 
-642 LVHVSS
+642 
-648 VEITNA
+648 
-654 PVTALEGTQL
+654 
-664 TLAVTV
+664 
-670 LPEDATNKSLSFSS
+670 
-684 SDDEVA
+684 
-690 FVSEDGVVSFL
+690 
-701 KPGKATITVTSADG
+701 
-715 SKTDA
+715 
-720 FEVEVTAKPVPVES
+720 
-734 LIIEN
+734 
-739 KPESARV
+739 
-746 GDEFTLKVTILPAE
+746 
-760 ATDKSVTYTSS
+760 
-771 NNEVAT
+771 
-777 VSPGGKVTFL
+777 
-787 KEGEVT
+787 
-793 ITVTSVSDPDIKDS
+793 
-807 FTIQV
+807 
-812 GAAPV
+812 
-817 LVSSVAIS
+817 
-825 NKPTSVREGDT
+825 
-836 LALQVT
+836 
-842 VSPENAENKALTY
+842 
-855 QSSDESIALVDTN
+855 
-868 GNISFLRPGNVTIT
+868 
-882 VMSESNPDATDSF
+882 
-895 TVSVAMNLDGYIHYE
+895 
-910 LTEAGMANFET
+910 
-921 VFIAGGSG
+921 
-929 NSGTSANWSDYFT
+929 
-942 LENGEL
+942 
-948 TRSGDST
+948 
-955 GKVGENYAVLYFR
+955 LYFR

-1007 AMAFMQNASANKAAT
+1007 AMAFMQNASAAKNAT
-1022 LWGGPISGIGGPGG
+1022 LWGGTVSGIDGPHEHG
-1036 MEVGSTYVQNEWSTF
+1036 TNYVQNEWSTF
-1051 KLRVVNGLI
+1051 KLRVVNGTI
-1060 QFYVNDMSTP
+1060 EFYVNDMSTP
-1070 LVTKQATNDLTGRIA
+1070 VLTQNSANDLTGRIA

-1124 QATAEVGDKID
+1124 QASAEVGDKID

-1152 DSSNPVV
+1152 DSSNPIV
-1159 ASIDK
+1159 AS
-1164 TDGTVTCITAGE
+1164 TGSDGTVTCIMAGE

-1282 VTEKDE
+1282 VTEKE
-1288 DPGENPGGDPG
+1288 DPG

>member
-1 MKKLVVAFLS
+1 MKKLVAAFLS
-11 MMLAVC
+11 LMLAVC

-44 TTVDLKGENVADDF
+44 TTIDLKGENVADDF

-63 ASGGAV
+63 AADGSV

-78 DYDAEK
+78 DYDAEE
-84 GTFTSKEALSTVDEV
+84 GTFTSKEALSTVDQV
-99 WSNFY
+99 YSNWY
-104 YLYYTGANY
+104 YLYYTGADY
-113 RNFYMEVTLTH
+113 QNFYMEVTLTH
-124 QTLRG
+124 QSVRA

-202 HMQYWLNDEANV
+202 HMQYWLNDEPNV

-249 NGEGVPGS
+249 NDEGKAGS
-257 DGAEDIVIP
+257 DGAEEIPAP

-284 PIAVSTAIS
+284 PIAVSAAIL
-293 PAGASQAVSFSSD
+293 PAGASQAVSFSSE
-306 PAGASYADGKL
+306 PAGASYANGQL
-317 LFKNAGTY
+317 SFKETGTY
-325 KLTFAAVENPAI
+325 KVTFAAVENPAV
-337 KQEFTVNVSAM
+337 KQEFTVNVSE
-348 SAPEGYIHYELTEAG
+348 PEGYIHYELTEAG
-363 MARFETVFIAGGS
+363 MANFETVFIAGGS

-390 LENGELTRSGDST
+390 LENGELTRSGTST
-403 GNVGNNY
+403 GKTGENY
-410 AVLYFRNRTLKNFEL
+410 AALYFRNRTLKNFEL

-434 NGWFGAFFAMTDTTQ
+434 NGWFGAFFAM
-449 VGNQNGV
+449 QN
-456 MAFMQN
+456 
-462 ASAAKNATLWG
+462 
-473 GTVSGIGGPYEHG
+473 
-486 TNYVQNEWSTFKIR
+486 
-500 VVNGTIEFYV
+500 
-510 NDMSTPAVTQ
+510 
-520 NSANDL
+520 
-526 TGRIALF
+526 
-533 ADDGCAGA
+533 
-541 FKDVYLGI
+541 
-549 LDDNGDVVPYTAV
+549 TA
-562 ESVSIGNKAE
+562 
-572 TAYAGDTFTVQA
+572 
-584 TVSPADAADTS
+584 
-595 LAYST
+595 
-600 SDAAVATVSE
+600 
-610 NGVVNFL
+610 
-617 KGGSVTIAVYS
+617 
-628 VDNPAIY
+628 
-635 DSFTVNV
+635 
-642 LVHVSS
+642 
-648 VEITNA
+648 
-654 PVTALEGTQL
+654 
-664 TLAVTV
+664 
-670 LPEDATNKSLSFSS
+670 
-684 SDDEVA
+684 
-690 FVSEDGVVSFL
+690 
-701 KPGKATITVTSADG
+701 
-715 SKTDA
+715 
-720 FEVEVTAKPVPVES
+720 
-734 LIIEN
+734 
-739 KPESARV
+739 
-746 GDEFTLKVTILPAE
+746 
-760 ATDKSVTYTSS
+760 
-771 NNEVAT
+771 
-777 VSPGGKVTFL
+777 
-787 KEGEVT
+787 
-793 ITVTSVSDPDIKDS
+793 
-807 FTIQV
+807 
-812 GAAPV
+812 
-817 LVSSVAIS
+817 
-825 NKPTSVREGDT
+825 
-836 LALQVT
+836 
-842 VSPENAENKALTY
+842 
-855 QSSDESIALVDTN
+855 
-868 GNISFLRPGNVTIT
+868 
-882 VMSESNPDATDSF
+882 
-895 TVSVAMNLDGYIHYE
+895 
-910 LTEAGMANFET
+910 
-921 VFIAGGSG
+921 
-929 NSGTSANWSDYFT
+929 
-942 LENGEL
+942 
-948 TRSGDST
+948 
-955 GKVGENYAVLYFR
+955 
-968 NRTLK
+968 
-973 NFELIY
+973 
-979 TAKGNSSNG
+979 
-988 WFGAFFAMTDTT
+988 

-1112 YKAVESVSIGNK
+1112 YKAVESVTIGNK

-1159 ASIDK
+1159 ASIGS
-1164 TDGTVTCITAGE
+1164 DGTVTCIMAGE

-1282 VTEKDE
+1282 VTEKK
-1288 DPGENPGGDPG
+1288 DPS

>member
-1 MKKLVVAFLS
+1 MKKLVAAFLS
-11 MMLAVC
+11 LMLAVC

-25 FASAASGTDLAVAD
+25 FASAASGTELAVAD

-44 TTVDLKGENVADDF
+44 TTIDLKGANVLDDF
-58 VAVFA
+58 AAVFVDTENKVKTG
-63 ASGGAV
+63 SV
-69 TAGKATDIW
+69 TDIW

-84 GTFTSKEALSTVDEV
+84 GTFTSKESLSTVDQV

-124 QTLRG
+124 QSGRA
-129 GWSGLAYGVQDV
+129 GWSGLAYGVQNV
-141 TKPAKGATENPF
+141 AKPAKGATENPF

-214 VVDVAVPEGG
+214 VDDVAVPEGG

-249 NGEGVPGS
+249 NDEGKAGS
-257 DGAEDIVIP
+257 DGAEEIPAP
-266 ESLQVTGITD
+266 ESLQITGLTD

-284 PIAVSTAIS
+284 PIAVSAAIL
-293 PAGASQAVSFSSD
+293 PAGASQAVSFSSE

-363 MARFETVFIAGGS
+363 MANFETVFIAGGS

-390 LENGELTRSGDST
+390 LENGELTRSGTST
-403 GNVGNNY
+403 GKTGENY
-410 AVLYFRNRTLKNFEL
+410 AALYFRNRTLKNFEL

-434 NGWFGAFFAMTDTTQ
+434 NGWFGAFFAM
-449 VGNQNGV
+449 QN
-456 MAFMQN
+456 
-462 ASAAKNATLWG
+462 
-473 GTVSGIGGPYEHG
+473 
-486 TNYVQNEWSTFKIR
+486 
-500 VVNGTIEFYV
+500 
-510 NDMSTPAVTQ
+510 
-520 NSANDL
+520 
-526 TGRIALF
+526 
-533 ADDGCAGA
+533 
-541 FKDVYLGI
+541 
-549 LDDNGDVVPYTAV
+549 TA
-562 ESVSIGNKAE
+562 
-572 TAYAGDTFTVQA
+572 
-584 TVSPADAADTS
+584 
-595 LAYST
+595 
-600 SDAAVATVSE
+600 
-610 NGVVNFL
+610 
-617 KGGSVTIAVYS
+617 
-628 VDNPAIY
+628 
-635 DSFTVNV
+635 
-642 LVHVSS
+642 
-648 VEITNA
+648 
-654 PVTALEGTQL
+654 
-664 TLAVTV
+664 
-670 LPEDATNKSLSFSS
+670 
-684 SDDEVA
+684 
-690 FVSEDGVVSFL
+690 
-701 KPGKATITVTSADG
+701 
-715 SKTDA
+715 
-720 FEVEVTAKPVPVES
+720 
-734 LIIEN
+734 
-739 KPESARV
+739 
-746 GDEFTLKVTILPAE
+746 
-760 ATDKSVTYTSS
+760 
-771 NNEVAT
+771 
-777 VSPGGKVTFL
+777 
-787 KEGEVT
+787 
-793 ITVTSVSDPDIKDS
+793 
-807 FTIQV
+807 
-812 GAAPV
+812 
-817 LVSSVAIS
+817 
-825 NKPTSVREGDT
+825 
-836 LALQVT
+836 
-842 VSPENAENKALTY
+842 
-855 QSSDESIALVDTN
+855 
-868 GNISFLRPGNVTIT
+868 
-882 VMSESNPDATDSF
+882 
-895 TVSVAMNLDGYIHYE
+895 
-910 LTEAGMANFET
+910 
-921 VFIAGGSG
+921 
-929 NSGTSANWSDYFT
+929 
-942 LENGEL
+942 
-948 TRSGDST
+948 
-955 GKVGENYAVLYFR
+955 
-968 NRTLK
+968 
-973 NFELIY
+973 
-979 TAKGNSSNG
+979 
-988 WFGAFFAMTDTT
+988 

-1092 AGAFKDVYLGILND
+1092 AGAFKDVYLGILDD

-1282 VTEKDE
+1282 VTEKE
-1288 DPGENPGGDPG
+1288 DPG

-1330 ALVLAGGAAAVLRKK
+1330 ALVLAGGAVAVFRKK

>member
-1 MKKLVVAFLS
+1 MKKLVAAFLS
-11 MMLAVC
+11 LMLAVC

-44 TTVDLKGENVADDF
+44 TTVDLKGENVLDDF

-63 ASGGAV
+63 AADGKV

-84 GTFTSKEALSTVDEV
+84 GTFTSKESLSTADQV

-104 YLYYTGANY
+104 YLYYTGADY
-113 RNFYMEVTLTH
+113 QNFYMEVTLTH
-124 QTLRG
+124 QSGRA

-249 NGEGVPGS
+249 NDEGKAGS
-257 DGAEDIVIP
+257 DGAEEIPAP
-266 ESLQVTGITD
+266 ESLQVTGLTD

-376 GNGGVAANWSDYFT
+376 GNGGTSANWSDYFT

-403 GNVGNNY
+403 GNIGNNY

-510 NDMSTPAVTQ
+510 NDMSTPVLTQ

-549 LDDNGDVVPYTAV
+549 LD
-562 ESVSIGNKAE
+562 
-572 TAYAGDTFTVQA
+572 
-584 TVSPADAADTS
+584 
-595 LAYST
+595 
-600 SDAAVATVSE
+600 
-610 NGVVNFL
+610 
-617 KGGSVTIAVYS
+617 
-628 VDNPAIY
+628 
-635 DSFTVNV
+635 
-642 LVHVSS
+642 
-648 VEITNA
+648 
-654 PVTALEGTQL
+654 
-664 TLAVTV
+664 
-670 LPEDATNKSLSFSS
+670 
-684 SDDEVA
+684 
-690 FVSEDGVVSFL
+690 
-701 KPGKATITVTSADG
+701 
-715 SKTDA
+715 
-720 FEVEVTAKPVPVES
+720 
-734 LIIEN
+734 
-739 KPESARV
+739 
-746 GDEFTLKVTILPAE
+746 
-760 ATDKSVTYTSS
+760 
-771 NNEVAT
+771 
-777 VSPGGKVTFL
+777 
-787 KEGEVT
+787 
-793 ITVTSVSDPDIKDS
+793 
-807 FTIQV
+807 
-812 GAAPV
+812 
-817 LVSSVAIS
+817 
-825 NKPTSVREGDT
+825 
-836 LALQVT
+836 
-842 VSPENAENKALTY
+842 
-855 QSSDESIALVDTN
+855 
-868 GNISFLRPGNVTIT
+868 
-882 VMSESNPDATDSF
+882 
-895 TVSVAMNLDGYIHYE
+895 
-910 LTEAGMANFET
+910 
-921 VFIAGGSG
+921 
-929 NSGTSANWSDYFT
+929 
-942 LENGEL
+942 
-948 TRSGDST
+948 
-955 GKVGENYAVLYFR
+955 
-968 NRTLK
+968 
-973 NFELIY
+973 
-979 TAKGNSSNG
+979 
-988 WFGAFFAMTDTT
+988 
-1000 QAGNQNG
+1000 
-1007 AMAFMQNASANKAAT
+1007 
-1022 LWGGPISGIGGPGG
+1022 
-1036 MEVGSTYVQNEWSTF
+1036 
-1051 KLRVVNGLI
+1051 
-1060 QFYVNDMSTP
+1060 
-1070 LVTKQATNDLTGRIA
+1070 
-1085 LFADDGC
+1085 
-1092 AGAFKDVYLGILND
+1092 D

-1299 ENPGGDPGEDPTD
+1299 EDPTD

-1330 ALVLAGGAAAVLRKK
+1330 AIVLAGGAVAVFRKK

>member
-1 MKKLVVAFLS
+1 MKKLVAAFLS
-11 MMLAVC
+11 LMLAVC

-232 AVTNKAVAVKS
+232 MVSNKAVAVKS

-249 NGEGVPGS
+249 NDEGKAGS
-257 DGAEDIVIP
+257 DGAEEIPAP
-266 ESLQVTGITD
+266 ESLQITGLTD

-284 PIAVSTAIS
+284 PIAVSTAIL
-293 PAGASQAVSFSSD
+293 PAGASQAVSFSSE
-306 PAGASYADGKL
+306 PAGASYANGQL
-317 LFKNAGTY
+317 LFKEAGTY
-325 KLTFAAVENPAI
+325 KLTFAAVENPAV
-337 KQEFTVNVSAM
+337 KQELTVNVSAM

-363 MARFETVFIAGGS
+363 MANFETVFIAGGS
-376 GNGGVAANWSDYFT
+376 GNGGVAAEWSDYFT
-390 LENGELTRSGDST
+390 LENGELTRSGEST

-410 AVLYFRNRTLKNFEL
+410 AALYFRNRTLKNFEL

-449 VGNQNGV
+449 VGNQNGA

-473 GTVSGIGGPYEHG
+473 GTVSGIGGPHEHG

-500 VVNGTIEFYV
+500 VVNGKMEFYV
-510 NDMSTPAVTQ
+510 NDMSTPVVTQ

-549 LDDNGDVVPYTAV
+549 LDD
-562 ESVSIGNKAE
+562 
-572 TAYAGDTFTVQA
+572 
-584 TVSPADAADTS
+584 
-595 LAYST
+595 
-600 SDAAVATVSE
+600 
-610 NGVVNFL
+610 
-617 KGGSVTIAVYS
+617 
-628 VDNPAIY
+628 
-635 DSFTVNV
+635 
-642 LVHVSS
+642 
-648 VEITNA
+648 
-654 PVTALEGTQL
+654 
-664 TLAVTV
+664 
-670 LPEDATNKSLSFSS
+670 
-684 SDDEVA
+684 
-690 FVSEDGVVSFL
+690 
-701 KPGKATITVTSADG
+701 
-715 SKTDA
+715 
-720 FEVEVTAKPVPVES
+720 
-734 LIIEN
+734 
-739 KPESARV
+739 
-746 GDEFTLKVTILPAE
+746 
-760 ATDKSVTYTSS
+760 
-771 NNEVAT
+771 
-777 VSPGGKVTFL
+777 
-787 KEGEVT
+787 
-793 ITVTSVSDPDIKDS
+793 
-807 FTIQV
+807 
-812 GAAPV
+812 
-817 LVSSVAIS
+817 
-825 NKPTSVREGDT
+825 
-836 LALQVT
+836 
-842 VSPENAENKALTY
+842 
-855 QSSDESIALVDTN
+855 
-868 GNISFLRPGNVTIT
+868 
-882 VMSESNPDATDSF
+882 
-895 TVSVAMNLDGYIHYE
+895 
-910 LTEAGMANFET
+910 
-921 VFIAGGSG
+921 SG
-929 NSGTSANWSDYFT
+929 N
-942 LENGEL
+942 
-948 TRSGDST
+948 
-955 GKVGENYAVLYFR
+955 
-968 NRTLK
+968 
-973 NFELIY
+973 
-979 TAKGNSSNG
+979 
-988 WFGAFFAMTDTT
+988 
-1000 QAGNQNG
+1000 
-1007 AMAFMQNASANKAAT
+1007 
-1022 LWGGPISGIGGPGG
+1022 
-1036 MEVGSTYVQNEWSTF
+1036 
-1051 KLRVVNGLI
+1051 
-1060 QFYVNDMSTP
+1060 
-1070 LVTKQATNDLTGRIA
+1070 
-1085 LFADDGC
+1085 
-1092 AGAFKDVYLGILND
+1092 
-1106 NGDVVP
+1106 VVP
-1112 YKAVESVSIGNK
+1112 YKAVESVTIGNK
-1124 QATAEVGDKID
+1124 QATAEVGDKFS

-1144 ATDASVEY
+1144 ATNASLKY

-1159 ASIDK
+1159 ASVS
-1164 TDGTVTCITAGE
+1164 DGNVACIMAGE
-1176 TTITVTSKEDP
+1176 TTITVTSLEDP
-1187 SKSDSFTLTVS
+1187 TKSDSFTLTVS

-1282 VTEKDE
+1282 VTEKNE
-1288 DPGENPGGDPG
+1288 DPG